1 MTMPFFV
8 LKRCIDNNFFI
19 RESPARQN
27 TAYAACQ
34 GSKKPGGITMSKT
47 HSRMTKSLSVL
58 LCTLMILSTVCFF
71 NPFPALR
78 ANAFV
83 DVNSTQSANDGYD
96 LTFNVPESIYLKPGS
111 ANLEYFLI
119 NTVKSKGASAV
130 SMAAASTDVSVSSPY
145 ATSMSLS
152 YEILPT
158 GKDVNGKA
166 VNISGSLL
174 TADGSVM
181 PGATGTNSV
190 SLNMNRNMTFSGYSD
205 ETQGTEAFI
214 RWKLVYVA
222 DGETHT
228 VYAYTTLYIPYL
240 GQSGMSA
247 HSRHNGTYANPENW
261 TYSFITGGHSVTGG
275 SASSKFVST
284 KDVNTAAKG
293 AADAV
298 FVAPLVK
305 FTGGNVGTS
314 RGDVAYPFAN
324 GGTVPWGSN
333 FYTDAFTTV
342 ANGGVAIKSNTT
354 SDDDY
359 YPCNDSDL
367 GTMRITVDTSR
378 FPNYNQV
385 PNLSAGWAQFRH
397 DWDGGDNRLYWIS
410 GIEGATA
417 SGMSQ
422 GGLDGATITTA
433 ADTSNYEGNISL
445 AKGLYVLNGTVT
457 GGDHLMV
464 FCYRNS
470 YKPYVGNQSK
480 VRTYAGVKLNVTA
493 VDKAALR
500 NSVFNAFNH
509 GYSAVMANAEV
520 EAALADASK
529 VLSDVFAAQSEVN
542 AAASKLNSAVENAKS
557 AITAYFAKHEK
568 SIVSDTYAFV
578 PETIYLTPDTTSA
591 TEFRYYINNT
601 VTFGNNSYTLTP
613 DAVSNATSGKFY
625 FKCADAVSLRVVVEG
640 ATATVNGTLKSGA
653 ADSSGALS
661 SADISDST
669 TGGLAVELSDGYA
682 EGTVTSGLLK
692 SGLAQNGTKEIQWR
706 FIYTLKDGNTRETV
720 TAYTVVYAPY
730 CQVTGS
736 TANGEHTDPNPDIK
750 ISSISWWQGIHE
762 ATATRDCS
770 SGGNKLDGKA
780 DYYPNASKFSPMLGI
795 ISMPEGNAN
804 GQEWFQ
810 TTANGIM
817 NVKSFRYSHYYAKT
831 DNAGCTVTT
840 GYEGKVTVDTSRN
853 KNLNTVP
860 NLKVGLL
867 VTRFEGVNSGEGYY
881 PYYKI
886 LKYTGTSGGEGG
898 YKSEASMGGWTGD
911 TIESHKATSV
921 KNPMDNQTYLVNP
934 TIFSLGT
941 LYSDGFNHALSSGT
955 ASEKIYYKAVVRA
968 RSDQE
973 WAANVMYNAIN
984 ITKVDKSGL
993 RSKIADVIKLA
1004 QQFDWAFGNSSVASA
1019 TSTLSGNLKTAYTV
1033 LGNPLATSAQI
1044 ASAISN
1050 LNTNA
1055 ETIKNAIVTRSNTT
1069 NYSGTAKANHYAL
1082 VKTVNSAGAVSAN
1095 PLKVAAVITDRAA
1108 TATAPVDTENY
1119 FGSDTVVIGSNKFE
1133 GFTYQ
1138 GYMTEKSF
1146 AGIGTNAP
1154 TSYYRTKPQETY
1166 LRIDET
1172 IKSEGRDNLYF
1183 YYTAPDEHLTVD
1195 LNGGVSSVEN
1205 FNCDITA
1212 SAGSTFTP
1220 AVPTKEG
1227 YTFVSW
1233 RLDGAGKLSGGTYT
1247 FGLGDGKLTA
1257 VWEPVPTQSAEL
1269 IVDPDGGTMSSDLVY
1284 ITNGA
1289 ASASGNN
1296 GNGTLTY
1303 NITEGDG
1310 AQSLNISG
1318 HYKGFTYGEA
1328 NATGERTQIIPVW
1341 VYLEAGKSYT
1351 ISWTDDNAITEFF
1364 LFKNGDLKTRTHFN
1378 PGTAGAHSFTFT
1390 AGAGW
1395 TFASDDKDA
1404 TGWYQ
1409 LRLDQNM
1416 PVAAEGQPAN
1426 EGDYN
1431 ITGLSVKSNG
1441 DARLGY
1447 RQAAETAVFISEPV
1461 RDGYKFA
1468 GWSGF
1473 VNGSISRVDPDETN
1487 VNGGYLYTFKGK
1499 ADTLV
1504 AQWTDAVYEIGFDNL
1519 FLATA
1524 WAEDKYTSASND
1536 TVGFDKDNDIITYKN
1551 NKNADDQTDTEAR
1564 RAESSYRITGL
1575 TPGKEYSLSFD
1586 FASNMTGSSANDCNT
1601 YVFAHFYDENGTQIN
1616 IKNTAI
1622 NYGDVVSG
1630 ENTYVGK
1637 YIINYTDA
1645 SGKAQTQITPS
1656 EWAGSNSRIFSGLQ
1670 MYDVTVKDGYGHSDI
1685 IFTVPEGTE
1694 SMDIAFGAQHAG
1706 QTVSFKNVQINEYDR
1721 VNPVTDYSRVQKSY
1735 GRDTSV
1741 FGELATAKKL
1751 GYDFNGW
1758 FTGKNGTG
1766 TRITASTSTA
1776 PYHTKFTV
1784 WSNWTE
1790 IEYTVTCDAAGGTL
1804 AGGTVNPTKYTINT
1818 EKITVAAAPTK
1829 QGYIFKGWKITKDTS
1844 VHSDNNWTEETVA
1857 AGREYTGR
1865 MFGDVKLTAVWE
1877 ENAAAVKVTVREQN
1891 ADGTYTDTVV
1901 INGKQLD
1908 GSVVDLANY
1917 IGAKTG
1923 FKAVVITNSGNAFA
1937 LNNGRFTVV
1946 GGQNYD
1952 ILIQRDREQY
1962 TFTVKYVMSDGSTA
1976 PAVVTK
1982 TLRFGQ
1988 SDSVTSPVVTGYTPD
2003 RTVATVDAITENTE
2017 VTVTYTLD
2025 KHNVTVHYVYENGT
2039 KAADDKT
2046 LTVEYGKT
2054 YSIDSPK
2061 ITGYTAD
2068 QAIVSGKMGTGDIT
2082 VTVKYTVNSHKLTII
2097 YKYSE
2102 NEHPETKQEY
2112 TFKYGEKY
2120 NYSVP
2125 TVEGFTASQST
2136 VDGTM
2141 GDGDVTVTVTYTIIT
2156 FTVTFKDWD
2165 GRLLKEENVKW
2176 NANATAPAAPSRDGY
2191 TFKGWD
2197 KAFSNIKAN
2206 TEVTALYDINTYTLS
2221 FDANGGSAVSDIKQA
2236 YATAVTAPSTTR
2248 TGYTFVKWTGD
2259 DGSEV
2264 PSIMPARNINFTAS
2278 WTANKYTI
2286 AFDANNGTGT
2296 TASVNATYDADAVL
2310 TANGF
2315 TRTGFSFAGWN
2326 TAKDGSGTAYADKA
2340 TVRNLASENGA
2351 KATLYAQWTANSY
2364 TVTYR
2369 VDGNE
2374 TAKQTYKYGETIK
2387 AIADPVKTG
2396 YTFMGW
2402 KETLPA
2408 AMPANDIT
2416 VDAIFEVNTYT
2427 LTYTV
2432 DGAFYKSF
2440 EVKYG
2445 EAITA
2450 TAEPAKTGYTF
2461 SGWNGVPSTMPAND
2475 VTVTGTFTVNSYK
2488 LTFMSDGKVYDEK
2501 TYDFGADITAPAA
2514 PTKTGYTFAGWDK
2527 EIPAAMPAENTVITA
2542 KWNVNKYTITFDT
2555 DGGTDIPA
2563 ITQDYGTDV
2572 TAPVNPTKTGY
2583 TFAGWTPE
2591 VPSTIPA
2598 ENITVKA
2605 QWSINSYT
2613 LTVKY
2618 VYEDGTEAENTH
2630 TESVVYGA
2638 AYSVASPEKEGF
2650 TPDTAAVSG
2659 TMPADNVTVTVTYK
2673 TNAYT
2678 ATFDADNGSEAEIR
2692 SFKYGE
2698 KVVAPAAPAKAGYT
2712 FAGWTPEI
2720 PETMPAKDLSFKA
2733 VWTANGDTKVTV
2745 NYYTEKLDGSGY
2757 DIETVVAAG
2766 TTGSEFTAEI
2776 KDINGFT
2783 FKADGSVT
2791 SGTVAAD
2798 GSLVLSVYYTR
2809 NSYTLSYTV
2818 DGKAH
2823 TSLIYKFGE
2832 TVTPAAAPEKTG
2844 YTFSGWSGVPSTMPA
2859 NDVEVSGT
2867 FTANTYYVAFDS
2879 NGGTG
2884 AVDDQQFSY
2893 GESKALTANAFE
2905 RTGYTFAGWSTVAN
2919 GVGGYNY
2926 TDGETVSNL
2935 CTANGAKYVLY
2946 AQWTANTYTVT
2957 FSKGAADA
2965 EGSMDAQTFTYDVAG
2980 RLTANAFVR
2989 NGYTFGGWT
2998 DGTNTYADGEE
3009 VKNFAAGGNVV
3020 LTAVWTANG
3029 DTTVTL
3035 VYMLEQ
3041 PDGTFDEAEKI
3052 FSKGTTDA
3060 VYTVSDAE
3068 KKAFTGFTL
3077 DETASVL
3084 SGVVTAD
3091 GALTLTL
3098 KYSRNSYSLTYTVD
3112 GAQYG
3117 EKKIYKFG
3125 EAVTAIEAPSK
3136 TGYTFSGWN
3145 GVPSAMPANDV
3156 TVTGTF
3162 TVNSYKLTFMSDGK
3176 VYDEKTYDFGADVTA
3191 PAEPMKTGYTFAG
3204 WDMEIPAKMP
3214 AENTVITAKWNVN
3227 KYTITF
3233 DTDGGTDI
3241 PAITQD
3247 YGTDVTV
3254 PAEPTKTGYK
3264 FAGWDKEIPA
3274 TMPAE
3279 NTVITAK
3286 WIPASDTSV
3295 KVEYYVESLTGEYVL
3310 KNTLVDSATTDAEYT
3325 AEIPAYDGFTF
3336 DAANSVITGIVKA
3349 DSSLVLTVRY
3359 SRNTYTLSYTVD
3371 GKAHT
3376 SLIYKFGET
3385 VTPAAAP
3392 EKTGYTFSG
3401 WQGVPETMPA
3411 NDVEASG
3418 TFTANT
3424 YYIAFDSNG
3433 GTGTMEKQRFTY
3445 DTAAKL
3451 AKNTF
3456 TKTDSV
3462 FVGWNTASDGSG
3474 YGYADEAEVGNLTSA
3489 NDVTVTL
3496 YAQYKADK
3504 NNNGIPDDE
3513 ETPWTVSYAAGEG
3526 GKLIGASS
3534 EAVLDGMKP
3543 VSVPEASAN
3552 SGYAFRFW
3560 VDGDGVKVVPSAAV
3574 IRANTEFTAVFGVD
3588 ANGNGTADEDEGK
3601 FTVTYDMNGAKLTEL
3616 VLSGLTPEDVPS
3628 KDKAN
3633 ESKPDGKCFAYW
3645 TLNGEKVEPSAETVT
3660 ADTTFVAVY
3669 TDDLN
3674 GDGIPD
3680 SEQKHYTVTYN
3691 GGEHGTLSG
3700 DTTVTVVENLAYS
3713 KAWEPAVTPDKGYM
3727 FKGWSNVPEKIT
3739 DDVVITA
3746 IYGDD
3751 KNGNGKE
3758 DGTDEDPFCTVTF
3771 IDWNGEVIKTERILN
3786 GMSAAEAAP
3795 EGLTRDFDDDNH
3807 YTFDGWD
3814 KDITVITSD
3823 TNVTAQ
3829 YTAAAHAYGE
3839 WTVTDKPTC
3848 TSFGTKERKCD
3859 CGKIETAQVEKAAHT
3874 PAEAVTENAV
3884 AATCETDGSHD
3895 EVVYCSVCGHEISRV
3910 NVVDKAAGHKAEKVA
3925 GKAATCTEPGLSDG
3939 EKCSVCGKTITEQTE
3954 TPALGHD
3961 WGAWE
3966 ETEKATCTENGEET
3980 RTCQRE
3986 GCGET
3991 ETRVTEKA
3999 AHTPAEAVTE
4009 NAVAA
4014 TCETDGSHD
4023 EVVYCSVCG
4032 HEISR
4037 VNVIDKAAGHKT
4049 EKVAGKAATC
4059 TEPGL
4064 SDGEKCSV
4072 CGKTIKEQTETPALG
4087 HDWGA
4092 WKETEKAT
4100 CTENGEETRTCQR
4113 EGCGETE
4120 TRVTEKAAHTPAEA
4134 VTENAVAATCETD
4147 GSHDEVVY
4155 CSVCGH
4161 EISRVNV
4168 VDKAA
4173 GHKAEKV
4180 AGKAATCTEPGLSD
4194 GEKCSVCGK
4203 TITEQ
4208 TEIPAL
4214 GHDWGEWKVTVKP
4227 TYTSTGVAKRECARC
4242 GVTEEKELPPYVHGD
4257 DYLEIVAP
4265 AVIRAGSIADIKAV
4279 RMPEEV
4285 IESDAVWTTGDA
4297 SVISVVGGKLYAVG
4311 EGTVTLTATTADGK
4325 LTAEKTVTVVEVD
4338 MDNARI
4344 IKFVNMRKMDYTV
4357 AGFYKIYNDG
4367 SIYWSRESECP
4378 FTVYTYTT
4386 FNYPDYIV
4394 YLDGKAVQADE
4405 NGVYH
4410 IPAGTKNVIVT
4421 MAGAVDETPTQPD
4434 GDGSG
4439 SGTGTKVSFWEMILR
4454 FFRKLFSIFKKK

>member
-1 MTMPFFV
+1 MTMPIFV

-78 ANAFV
+78 ANATV
-83 DVNSTQSANDGYD
+83 DVTKTLSAKESNDV
-96 LTFNVPESIYLKPGS
+96 TFNVPESIYLKPGS
-111 ANLEYFLI
+111 SNFEFFLAN
-119 NTVKSKGASAV
+119 NVSSKGAAVIASATSSVTV
-130 SMAAASTDVSVSSPY
+130 SASSPY
-145 ATSMSLS
+145 AENMKLS
-152 YEILPT
+152 YTIEST
-158 GKDVNGKA
+158 GKKA
-166 VNISGSLL
+166 DGNSVAISGKIQKNG
-174 TADGSVM
+174 ADI
-181 PGATGTNSV
+181 ATVESTSAV
-190 SLNMNRNMTFSGYSD
+190 SLALDSSNTFSGYSD
-205 ETQGTEAFI
+205 ALQGSEAFI
-214 RWKLVYVA
+214 KWALTYTVKGTA
-222 DGETHT
+222 HT
-228 VYAYTTLYIPYL
+228 IYAYTSIYIPYL
-240 GQSGMSA
+240 GQAGMSA
-247 HSRHNGTYANPENW
+247 HARHNGTYANPENW

-275 SASSKFVST
+275 AASSKFLSN
-284 KDVNTAAKG
+284 KAVNKEAKG
-293 AADAV
+293 ASDAV
-298 FVAPLVK
+298 FVAPLVM
-305 FTGGNVGTS
+305 FTGGNAGKS
-314 RGDVAYPFAN
+314 RENVEYPFSN
-324 GGTVPWGSN
+324 GGTVPWGSS
-333 FYTDAFTTV
+333 FYADAFTAK
-342 ANGGVAIKSNTT
+342 ANGGVALKTQTDGKTN
-354 SDDDY
+354 Y
-359 YPCNDSDL
+359 NPYADSDL
-367 GTMRITVDTSR
+367 GSMKITVDTSR
-378 FPNYNQV
+378 FANYNQI

-397 DWDGGDNRLYWIS
+397 DWDGGASRLMWIS
-410 GIEGATA
+410 GVNGTSA
-417 SGMSQ
+417 SGVSES
-422 GGLDGATITTA
+422 GLTGAAITTN
-433 ADTSNYEGNISL
+433 ADTSKYEGYVSL
-445 AKGLYVLNGTVT
+445 AKGLYALNGAVT
-457 GGDHLMV
+457 AGDHLMV
-464 FCYRNS
+464 FGYRNAYS
-470 YKPYVGNQSK
+470 PYVGNDSIT
-480 VRTYAGVKLNVTA
+480 RTFAGVKLNVA
-493 VDKAALR
+493 VTNKTALR
-500 NSVFNAFNH
+500 DTVFSTLYR
-509 GYSAVMANAEV
+509 GYSKDMSATYGSEFENAMSN
-520 EAALADASK
+520 ASK
-529 VLSDVFAAQSEVN
+529 VLADQFATASDVSN
-542 AAASKLNSAVENAKS
+542 ATDKLNTVLQNCREEMTVSLNEGRTSVNIYAV
-557 AITAYFAKHEK
+557 
-568 SIVSDTYAFV
+568 V
-578 PETIYLTPDTTSA
+578 PETIYLKPNASSMTSF
-591 TEFRYYINNT
+591 EYYLNNT
-601 VTFGNNSYTLTP
+601 LSNGIITP
-613 DAVSNATSGKFY
+613 VSSTPATTGSFLFECKAATKVRIIVSNS
-625 FKCADAVSLRVVVEG
+625 DVSSFNV
-640 ATATVNGTLKSGA
+640 TVNGTSVNLAGS
-653 ADSSGALS
+653 LS
-661 SADISDST
+661 SAT
-669 TGGLAVELSDGYA
+669 AGQEFVLSDGRIT
-682 EGTVTSGLLK
+682 GTIIGGTMK
-692 SGLAQNGTKEIQWR
+692 SAVAQSKTKSIEWK
-706 FIYTLKDGNTRETV
+706 FIYTLEDGTTSEYIST
-720 TAYTVVYAPY
+720 YTVAYAPY
-730 CQVTGS
+730 LTPIAAGAQTRNRKWSGKTYTRAASVLWVTGIQS
-736 TANGEHTDPNPDIK
+736 INDGTAYNMTQYTASSKIGTRIGTALVGVSCDTSSDTNVDKNPDYVSDSGIAAYSYENEGDGTTSGRSRNATSPYGYLLYDSSRFKNLNQIPDFK
-750 ISSISWWQGIHE
+750 IGFSVIHSSGAVAGNWNVY
-762 ATATRDCS
+762 DCS
-770 SGGNKLDGKA
+770 SDGVA
-780 DYYPNASKFSPMLGI
+780 A
-795 ISMPEGNAN
+795 
-804 GQEWFQ
+804 
-810 TTANGIM
+810 
-817 NVKSFRYSHYYAKT
+817 
-831 DNAGCTVTT
+831 T
-840 GYEGKVTVDTSRN
+840 GR
-853 KNLNTVP
+853 
-860 NLKVGLL
+860 
-867 VTRFEGVNSGEGYY
+867 
-881 PYYKI
+881 
-886 LKYTGTSGGEGG
+886 GEGG
-898 YKSEASMGGWTGD
+898 SSGF
-911 TIESHKATSV
+911 SV
-921 KNPMDNQTYLVNP
+921 
-934 TIFSLGT
+934 LGT
-941 LYSDGFNHALSSGT
+941 ILYGQSFDSGNYKYST
-955 ASEKIYYKAVVRA
+955 TESYYNKGIKVNNQAWD
-968 RSDQE
+968 RS
-973 WAANVMYNAIN
+973 I
-984 ITKVDKSGL
+984 SGL
-993 RSKIADVIKLA
+993 TSRSTVSVRGIYVNTADNGVGNHRTPSITQCNVILDPVNKTDLREA
-1004 QQFDWAFGNSSVASA
+1004 VQNALKPGYQDDWMKSFNSSTYAQ
-1019 TSTLSGNLKTAYTV
+1019 LLKAACET
-1033 LGNPLATSAQI
+1033 LGNPTATQNDVNSATN
-1044 ASAISN
+1044 N
-1050 LNTNA
+1050 LNGVARDDNRIS
-1055 ETIKNAIVTRSNTT
+1055 E
-1069 NYSGTAKANHYAL
+1069 TAKATHRAL
-1082 VKTVNSAGAVSAN
+1082 VKTVSVNGTVSGYNKVADIYLDKAATVKATNESKTYEGSDNVMISAN
-1095 PLKVAAVITDRAA
+1095 DFAGYTYKGYKRSGA
-1108 TATAPVDTENY
+1108 TVFPNGSYDSTNRRELYLRVGKSLQSSGKDNLVFFYEAPDANLSIDLDGGVYPVDKLNTE
-1119 FGSDTVVIGSNKFE
+1119 
-1133 GFTYQ
+1133 
-1138 GYMTEKSF
+1138 
-1146 AGIGTNAP
+1146 
-1154 TSYYRTKPQETY
+1154 
-1166 LRIDET
+1166 
-1172 IKSEGRDNLYF
+1172 
-1183 YYTAPDEHLTVD
+1183 
-1195 LNGGVSSVEN
+1195 
-1205 FNCDITA
+1205 ITA
-1212 SAGSTFTP
+1212 STGSTFT
-1220 AVPTKEG
+1220 VQNPTKEG

-1233 RLDGAGKLSGGTYT
+1233 KLDGAGKLSGGTYT

-1296 GNGTLTY
+1296 GNSTLTY

-1341 VYLEAGKSYT
+1341 VYLEADKSYT

-1468 GWSGF
+1468 GWSGL

-1504 AQWTDAVYEIGFDNL
+1504 AQWADAVYEIGFDNL

-1601 YVFAHFYDENGTQIN
+1601 YVFAHFCDENGTQIN

-1766 TRITASTSTA
+1766 SRITASTSTA

-1804 AGGTVNPTKYTINT
+1804 ADGTVNPTKYTINT

-1844 VHSDNNWTEETVA
+1844 AHSDNNWTEETVA

-1865 MFGDVKLTAVWE
+1865 MYGDVKLTAVWE

-1923 FKAVVITNSGNAFA
+1923 FKAVVITNSGKAFA

-1976 PAVVTK
+1976 PAAVTK

-2054 YSIDSPK
+2054 YSIESPK

-2165 GRLLKEENVKW
+2165 GSLLKEESVKW
-2176 NANATAPAAPSRDGY
+2176 NANATAPADPSRDGY

-2408 AMPANDIT
+2408 AMPAND
-2416 VDAIFEVNTYT
+2416 
-2427 LTYTV
+2427 
-2432 DGAFYKSF
+2432 
-2440 EVKYG
+2440 
-2445 EAITA
+2445 
-2450 TAEPAKTGYTF
+2450 
-2461 SGWNGVPSTMPAND
+2461 

-2501 TYDFGADITAPAA
+2501 TYDFGADVTAPAA

-2542 KWNVNKYTITFDT
+2542 KWNVNKYTVTFDT

-2650 TPDTAAVSG
+2650 TPDAAAVSG

-2720 PETMPAKDLSFKA
+2720 PETMPAKDLFFKA
-2733 VWTANGDTKVTV
+2733 VWTANGDTNVTV

-2757 DIETVVAAG
+2757 DIKTVVAAG

-2776 KDINGFT
+2776 KDITGFT

-2823 TSLIYKFGE
+2823 TSLTYKFGE
-2832 TVTPAAAPEKTG
+2832 TVTAAAAPEKLG

-2859 NDVEVSGT
+2859 NDVEASGT

-2965 EGSMDAQTFTYDVAG
+2965 EGGMDTQTFTYDVAG

-2989 NGYTFGGWT
+2989 DGYTFGGWT
-2998 DGTNTYADGEE
+2998 DGTRTYADGEE
-3009 VKNFAAGGNVV
+3009 VKNLAAGGNVV

-3029 DTTVTL
+3029 DTAVTL

-3041 PDGTFDEAEKI
+3041 PDGTFDEAEKV

-3145 GVPSAMPANDV
+3145 GVPSTMPANDV

-3191 PAEPMKTGYTFAG
+3191 PAEPTKTGYTFAG
-3204 WDMEIPAKMP
+3204 WDKDIPAAMPAENTVITAKWNVNKYTITFDTDGGTDIPAITQDYGTDITAPAEPTKTGYTFAGWDKKIPAAMP

-3247 YGTDVTV
+3247 YGTDVTA

-3264 FAGWDKEIPA
+3264 FAGWDKDIPA

-3310 KNTLVDSATTDAEYT
+3310 KNTLVDGATTDAEYT

-3376 SLIYKFGET
+3376 SLTYKFGET

-3513 ETPWTVSYAAGEG
+3513 ETPWTVTYAAGEG

-3961 WGAWE
+3961 WG
-3966 ETEKATCTENGEET
+3966 
-3980 RTCQRE
+3980 
-3986 GCGET
+3986 
-3991 ETRVTEKA
+3991 
-3999 AHTPAEAVTE
+3999 
-4009 NAVAA
+4009 
-4014 TCETDGSHD
+4014 
-4023 EVVYCSVCG
+4023 
-4032 HEISR
+4032 
-4037 VNVIDKAAGHKT
+4037 
-4049 EKVAGKAATC
+4049 
-4059 TEPGL
+4059 
-4064 SDGEKCSV
+4064 
-4072 CGKTIKEQTETPALG
+4072 
-4087 HDWGA
+4087 
-4092 WKETEKAT
+4092 
-4100 CTENGEETRTCQR
+4100 
-4113 EGCGETE
+4113 
-4120 TRVTEKAAHTPAEA
+4120 
-4134 VTENAVAATCETD
+4134 
-4147 GSHDEVVY
+4147 
-4155 CSVCGH
+4155 
-4161 EISRVNV
+4161 
-4168 VDKAA
+4168 
-4173 GHKAEKV
+4173 
-4180 AGKAATCTEPGLSD
+4180 
-4194 GEKCSVCGK
+4194 
-4203 TITEQ
+4203 
-4208 TEIPAL
+4208 
-4214 GHDWGEWKVTVKP
+4214 EWKVTVKP
-4227 TYTSTGVAKRECARC
+4227 TYTSTGEAMRECARC
-4242 GVTEEKELPPYVHGD
+4242 GATEEKELPPYVHGD

>member
-1 MTMPFFV
+1 MTMPIFV

-78 ANAFV
+78 ANATV
-83 DVNSTQSANDGYD
+83 DVTKTLSAKESNDV
-96 LTFNVPESIYLKPGS
+96 TFNVPESIYLKPGS
-111 ANLEYFLI
+111 SNFEFFLAN
-119 NTVKSKGASAV
+119 NVSSKGAAVIASATSSVTV
-130 SMAAASTDVSVSSPY
+130 SASSPY
-145 ATSMSLS
+145 AENMKLSYTIESTGKKADGNSVAISGKIQKNGADIATVESTSAVSLS
-152 YEILPT
+152 L
-158 GKDVNGKA
+158 DSSN
-166 VNISGSLL
+166 
-174 TADGSVM
+174 
-181 PGATGTNSV
+181 
-190 SLNMNRNMTFSGYSD
+190 TFSGYSD
-205 ETQGTEAFI
+205 ALQGSEAFI
-214 RWKLVYVA
+214 KWALTYTVKGTA
-222 DGETHT
+222 HT
-228 VYAYTTLYIPYL
+228 IYAYTSIYIPYL
-240 GQSGMSA
+240 GQAGMSA
-247 HSRHNGTYANPENW
+247 HARHNGTYANPENW

-275 SASSKFVST
+275 AASSKFLSN
-284 KDVNTAAKG
+284 KAVNKEAKG
-293 AADAV
+293 ASDAV
-298 FVAPLVK
+298 FVAPLVM
-305 FTGGNVGTS
+305 FTGGNAGKS
-314 RGDVAYPFAN
+314 RENVEYPFSN
-324 GGTVPWGSN
+324 GGTVPWGSS
-333 FYTDAFTTV
+333 FYADAFTAK
-342 ANGGVAIKSNTT
+342 ANGGVALKTQTDGKTN
-354 SDDDY
+354 Y
-359 YPCNDSDL
+359 NPYADSDL
-367 GTMRITVDTSR
+367 GSMKITVDTSR
-378 FPNYNQV
+378 FANYNQI

-397 DWDGGDNRLYWIS
+397 DWDGGASRLMWIS
-410 GIEGATA
+410 GVNGTSA
-417 SGMSQ
+417 SGVSES
-422 GGLDGATITTA
+422 GLTGAAITTN
-433 ADTSNYEGNISL
+433 ADTSKYEGYVSL
-445 AKGLYVLNGTVT
+445 AKGLYALNGAVT
-457 GGDHLMV
+457 AGDHLMV
-464 FCYRNS
+464 FGYRNAYS
-470 YKPYVGNQSK
+470 PYVGNDSIT
-480 VRTYAGVKLNVTA
+480 RTFAGVKLNVA
-493 VDKAALR
+493 VTNKTALR
-500 NSVFNAFNH
+500 DTVFSTLYR
-509 GYSAVMANAEV
+509 GYSKDMSATYGSEFENAMSN
-520 EAALADASK
+520 ASK
-529 VLSDVFAAQSEVN
+529 VLADQFATASDVSN
-542 AAASKLNSAVENAKS
+542 ATDKLNTVLQNCREEMTVSLNEGRTSVNIYAV
-557 AITAYFAKHEK
+557 
-568 SIVSDTYAFV
+568 V
-578 PETIYLTPDTTSA
+578 PETIYLKPNASSMTSF
-591 TEFRYYINNT
+591 EYYLNNT
-601 VTFGNNSYTLTP
+601 LSNGIITP
-613 DAVSNATSGKFY
+613 VSSTPATTGSFLFECKAATKVRIIVSNS
-625 FKCADAVSLRVVVEG
+625 DVSSFNV
-640 ATATVNGTLKSGA
+640 TVNGTSVNLAGS
-653 ADSSGALS
+653 LS
-661 SADISDST
+661 SAT
-669 TGGLAVELSDGYA
+669 AGQEFVLSDGRIT
-682 EGTVTSGLLK
+682 GTIIGGTMK
-692 SGLAQNGTKEIQWR
+692 SAVAQSKTKSIEWK
-706 FIYTLKDGNTRETV
+706 FIYTLEDGTTSEYIST
-720 TAYTVVYAPY
+720 YTVAYAPY
-730 CQVTGS
+730 LTPIAAGAQTRNRKWSGKTYTRAASVLWVTGIQS
-736 TANGEHTDPNPDIK
+736 INDGTAYNMTQYTASSKIGTRIGTALVGVSCDTSSDTNVDKNPDYVSDSGIAAYSYENEGDGTTSGRSRNATSPYGYLLYDSSRFKNLNQIPDFK
-750 ISSISWWQGIHE
+750 IGFSVIHSSGAVAGNWNVY
-762 ATATRDCS
+762 DCS
-770 SGGNKLDGKA
+770 SDGVA
-780 DYYPNASKFSPMLGI
+780 A
-795 ISMPEGNAN
+795 
-804 GQEWFQ
+804 
-810 TTANGIM
+810 
-817 NVKSFRYSHYYAKT
+817 
-831 DNAGCTVTT
+831 T
-840 GYEGKVTVDTSRN
+840 GR
-853 KNLNTVP
+853 
-860 NLKVGLL
+860 
-867 VTRFEGVNSGEGYY
+867 
-881 PYYKI
+881 
-886 LKYTGTSGGEGG
+886 GEGG
-898 YKSEASMGGWTGD
+898 SSGF
-911 TIESHKATSV
+911 SV
-921 KNPMDNQTYLVNP
+921 
-934 TIFSLGT
+934 LGT
-941 LYSDGFNHALSSGT
+941 ILYGQSFDSGNYKYST
-955 ASEKIYYKAVVRA
+955 TESYYNKGIKVNNQAWD
-968 RSDQE
+968 RS
-973 WAANVMYNAIN
+973 I
-984 ITKVDKSGL
+984 SGL
-993 RSKIADVIKLA
+993 TSRSTVSVRGIYVNTADNGVGNHRTPSITQCNVILDPVNKTDLREA
-1004 QQFDWAFGNSSVASA
+1004 VQNALKPGYQDDWMKSFNSSTYAQ
-1019 TSTLSGNLKTAYTV
+1019 LLKAACET
-1033 LGNPLATSAQI
+1033 LGNPTATQNDVNSATN
-1044 ASAISN
+1044 N
-1050 LNTNA
+1050 LNVVARDDNRIS
-1055 ETIKNAIVTRSNTT
+1055 E
-1069 NYSGTAKANHYAL
+1069 TAKATHRAL
-1082 VKTVNSAGAVSAN
+1082 VKTVSAN
-1095 PLKVAAVITDRAA
+1095 GTVSGYNKVADIYLDKAA
-1108 TATAPVDTENY
+1108 SVKATNESKTYEGSDNVMISANDFAGYTYKGYKRSGATVFPNGSYDSTNRRELYLRVGKSLQSSGKDSLVFFYEAPDANLSIDLDGGVYPVDKLNTE
-1119 FGSDTVVIGSNKFE
+1119 
-1133 GFTYQ
+1133 
-1138 GYMTEKSF
+1138 
-1146 AGIGTNAP
+1146 
-1154 TSYYRTKPQETY
+1154 
-1166 LRIDET
+1166 
-1172 IKSEGRDNLYF
+1172 
-1183 YYTAPDEHLTVD
+1183 
-1195 LNGGVSSVEN
+1195 
-1205 FNCDITA
+1205 ITA
-1212 SAGSTFTP
+1212 STGSTFT
-1220 AVPTKEG
+1220 VQNPTKEG
-1227 YTFVSW
+1227 YMFVSW
-1233 RLDGAGKLSGGTYT
+1233 KLDGAGKLSGGTYT

-1296 GNGTLTY
+1296 GNSTLTY

-1390 AGAGW
+1390 AGDDW

-1468 GWSGF
+1468 GWSGL

-1504 AQWTDAVYEIGFDNL
+1504 AQWADAVYEIGFDNL

-1575 TPGKEYSLSFD
+1575 TPGKEYSLSVD

-1721 VNPVTDYSRVQKSY
+1721 VNPVTDYSRFQKSY

-1766 TRITASTSTA
+1766 SRITASTSTA
-1776 PYHTKFTV
+1776 PFHTKFTV

-1790 IEYTVTCDAAGGTL
+1790 IEYTVICDAAGGTL
-1804 AGGTVNPTKYTINT
+1804 AGGTVNQTKYTINT

-1865 MFGDVKLTAVWE
+1865 MYGDVKLTAVWE

-1901 INGKQLD
+1901 INGNRLD

-1923 FKAVVITNSGNAFA
+1923 FKAVVITNSGKAFA
-1937 LNNGRFTVV
+1937 LNNGRFTIV

-1976 PAVVTK
+1976 PAAVTK

-1988 SDSVTSPVVTGYTPD
+1988 SGSVTSPVVTGYTPD
-2003 RTVATVDAITENTE
+2003 RTVATVDAITESTE

-2082 VTVKYTVNSHKLTII
+2082 VTVKYTVNSHKLTVI

-2176 NANATAPAAPSRDGY
+2176 NANATAPADPSRDGY

-2501 TYDFGADITAPAA
+2501 TYDFGADITAPAE

-2527 EIPAAMPAENTVITA
+2527 EIPATMPAENTVITA

-2563 ITQDYGTDV
+2563 ITQDYCTDV

-2698 KVVAPAAPAKAGYT
+2698 KVVAPAAPAKEGYT

-2776 KDINGFT
+2776 KDITGFT

-2823 TSLIYKFGE
+2823 TSLIYKVGE
-2832 TVTPAAAPEKTG
+2832 TVTAAAAPEKPG
-2844 YTFSGWSGVPSTMPA
+2844 YTFSGWQGVPETMPA

-2980 RLTANAFVR
+2980 KLTANAFVR

-3009 VKNFAAGGNVV
+3009 VKNLAAGGNVV

-3145 GVPSAMPANDV
+3145 GVPSTMPANDV

-3191 PAEPMKTGYTFAG
+3191 
-3204 WDMEIPAKMP
+3204 
-3214 AENTVITAKWNVN
+3214 
-3227 KYTITF
+3227 
-3233 DTDGGTDI
+3233 
-3241 PAITQD
+3241 
-3247 YGTDVTV
+3247 

-3310 KNTLVDSATTDAEYT
+3310 KNTLVDGATTDAEYT

-3376 SLIYKFGET
+3376 SLTYKFGET

-3462 FVGWNTASDGSG
+3462 FVGWNTASDGGG

-3504 NNNGIPDDE
+3504 NNNGIPDEE
-3513 ETPWTVSYAAGEG
+3513 ETPWTVTYAAGEG

-3588 ANGNGTADEDEGK
+3588 ANGNGSADEDEGK

-3628 KDKAN
+3628 RDKAN

-3910 NVVDKAAGHKAEKVA
+3910 NVVDKAAGHKAEKVE
-3925 GKAATCTEPGLSDG
+3925 GKAATCTEPGLTDG

-3966 ETEKATCTENGEET
+3966 ETEKATCTENGKET

-4009 NAVAA
+4009 NTVAA

-4037 VNVIDKAAGHKT
+4037 VNVIDKAAGHKA
-4049 EKVAGKAATC
+4049 EKVEGKAATC

-4064 SDGEKCSV
+4064 
-4072 CGKTIKEQTETPALG
+4072 T
-4087 HDWGA
+4087 
-4092 WKETEKAT
+4092 
-4100 CTENGEETRTCQR
+4100 
-4113 EGCGETE
+4113 
-4120 TRVTEKAAHTPAEA
+4120 
-4134 VTENAVAATCETD
+4134 
-4147 GSHDEVVY
+4147 
-4155 CSVCGH
+4155 
-4161 EISRVNV
+4161 
-4168 VDKAA
+4168 
-4173 GHKAEKV
+4173 
-4180 AGKAATCTEPGLSD
+4180 D

-4208 TEIPAL
+4208 TETPAL

-4227 TYTSTGVAKRECARC
+4227 TYTSTGEAKRECARC
-4242 GVTEEKELPPYVHGD
+4242 GATEEKELPPYVHGD

-4367 SIYWSRESECP
+4367 AIYWSRESECP

-4421 MAGAVDETPTQPD
+4421 MAGAVTETPTQPD

>member
-1 MTMPFFV
+1 MTMPIFV

-706 FIYTLKDGNTRETV
+706 FIYTLKDGNTREAV

-736 TANGEHTDPNPDIK
+736 TANGEHTDPSPDIK

-867 VTRFEGVNSGEGYY
+867 VTRFEGVKSGEGYY

-1220 AVPTKEG
+1220 AVPTREG
-1227 YTFVSW
+1227 YAFVSW
-1233 RLDGAGKLSGGTYT
+1233 KLDGAGKLSGGTYT

-1289 ASASGNN
+1289 ASASGSN

-1390 AGAGW
+1390 AGPGW

-1468 GWSGF
+1468 GWSGL

-1504 AQWTDAVYEIGFDNL
+1504 AQWADAVYEIGFDNL

-1601 YVFAHFYDENGTQIN
+1601 YVFAHFCDENGTQIN

-1766 TRITASTSTA
+1766 SRITASTSTA

-1804 AGGTVNPTKYTINT
+1804 ADGTVNPAKYTINT

-1844 VHSDNNWTEETVA
+1844 AHSDNNWTEETVA

-1865 MFGDVKLTAVWE
+1865 MYGDVKLTAVWE

-1923 FKAVVITNSGNAFA
+1923 FKAVVITNSGKAFA

-1976 PAVVTK
+1976 PAAVTK

-2054 YSIDSPK
+2054 YSIESPK

-2125 TVEGFTASQST
+2125 PVEGFTASQST

-2165 GRLLKEENVKW
+2165 GRLLKEESVKW

-2259 DGSEV
+2259 DGSEI

-2296 TASVNATYDADAVL
+2296 TVSVNATYDADAVL

-2326 TAKDGSGTAYADKA
+2326 TAKDGSGTAYADNA

-2501 TYDFGADITAPAA
+2501 TYDFGADVTAPAA

-2542 KWNVNKYTITFDT
+2542 KWNVNKYTVTFDT

-2591 VPSTIPA
+2591 LPSTIPA

-2650 TPDTAAVSG
+2650 TPDAAAVSG

-2733 VWTANGDTKVTV
+2733 VWTANGDTNVTV

-2766 TTGSEFTAEI
+2766 TTGNEFTAEI
-2776 KDINGFT
+2776 KDITGFT

-2823 TSLIYKFGE
+2823 TSLTYKFGE
-2832 TVTPAAAPEKTG
+2832 TVTPAAAPSKTG
-2844 YTFSGWSGVPSTMPA
+2844 FTFSGWSGVPSTMPA
-2859 NDVEVSGT
+2859 NDVEASGT

-2884 AVDDQQFSY
+2884 AVDDQRFSY
-2893 GESKALTANAFE
+2893 GESKALTANTFE

-2965 EGSMDAQTFTYDVAG
+2965 EGGMDAQTFTYDVAG

-2989 NGYTFGGWT
+2989 DGYTFGGWT
-2998 DGTNTYADGEE
+2998 DGTRTYADGEE
-3009 VKNFAAGGNVV
+3009 VKNLAAGGNVV

-3029 DTTVTL
+3029 DTAVTL

-3041 PDGTFDEAEKI
+3041 PDGTFDEAEKV

-3136 TGYTFSGWN
+3136 TGYSFSGWN
-3145 GVPSAMPANDV
+3145 GVPSTMPANDV
-3156 TVTGTF
+3156 TVTSTF

-3191 PAEPMKTGYTFAG
+3191 PAEPTKTGYT
-3204 WDMEIPAKMP
+3204 
-3214 AENTVITAKWNVN
+3214 
-3227 KYTITF
+3227 
-3233 DTDGGTDI
+3233 
-3241 PAITQD
+3241 
-3247 YGTDVTV
+3247 
-3254 PAEPTKTGYK
+3254 

-3310 KNTLVDSATTDAEYT
+3310 KNTLVDGATTDAEYT

-3376 SLIYKFGET
+3376 SLTYKFGET

-3504 NNNGIPDDE
+3504 NNNDIPDDE
-3513 ETPWTVSYAAGEG
+3513 ETPWTVTYAAGEG

-3543 VSVPEASAN
+3543 VAVPEASAN

-3795 EGLTRDFDDDNH
+3795 EGFTRDFDDDNH

-3884 AATCETDGSHD
+3884 AAACETDGSHD

-3910 NVVDKAAGHKAEKVA
+3910 NVVDKAAGHKAEKVE
-3925 GKAATCTEPGLSDG
+3925 GKAATCTEPGLTNG

-3961 WGAWE
+3961 WG
-3966 ETEKATCTENGEET
+3966 
-3980 RTCQRE
+3980 
-3986 GCGET
+3986 
-3991 ETRVTEKA
+3991 
-3999 AHTPAEAVTE
+3999 
-4009 NAVAA
+4009 
-4014 TCETDGSHD
+4014 
-4023 EVVYCSVCG
+4023 
-4032 HEISR
+4032 
-4037 VNVIDKAAGHKT
+4037 
-4049 EKVAGKAATC
+4049 
-4059 TEPGL
+4059 
-4064 SDGEKCSV
+4064 
-4072 CGKTIKEQTETPALG
+4072 
-4087 HDWGA
+4087 
-4092 WKETEKAT
+4092 
-4100 CTENGEETRTCQR
+4100 
-4113 EGCGETE
+4113 
-4120 TRVTEKAAHTPAEA
+4120 
-4134 VTENAVAATCETD
+4134 
-4147 GSHDEVVY
+4147 
-4155 CSVCGH
+4155 
-4161 EISRVNV
+4161 
-4168 VDKAA
+4168 
-4173 GHKAEKV
+4173 
-4180 AGKAATCTEPGLSD
+4180 
-4194 GEKCSVCGK
+4194 
-4203 TITEQ
+4203 
-4208 TEIPAL
+4208 
-4214 GHDWGEWKVTVKP
+4214 EWKVTVKP
-4227 TYTSTGVAKRECARC
+4227 TYTSTGEAKRECARC
-4242 GVTEEKELPPYVHGD
+4242 GATEEKELPPYVHGD

-4285 IESDAVWTTGDA
+4285 IESDAVWTTGDS

-4344 IKFVNMRKMDYTV
+4344 IKFVNIRKMDYTV

-4367 SIYWSRESECP
+4367 AIYWSRESECP

-4421 MAGAVDETPTQPD
+4421 MAGAVTETPTQPD

>member
-1 MTMPFFV
+1 
-8 LKRCIDNNFFI
+8 
-19 RESPARQN
+19 
-27 TAYAACQ
+27 
-34 GSKKPGGITMSKT
+34 MSKT

-58 LCTLMILSTVCFF
+58 LCALMVLSTVCFF

-78 ANAFV
+78 ANATV
-83 DVNSTQSANDGYD
+83 DVTPTVTPSPSYD
-96 LTFNVPESIYLKPGS
+96 MTVNIPESIYLKPGS
-111 ANLEYFLI
+111 ANFQYFLT
-119 NTVKSKGASAV
+119 NTKSGNTANANSTAV
-130 SMAAASTDVSVSSPY
+130 SSMSVYVSCPY
-145 ATSMSLS
+145 ASNISLS
-152 YEILPT
+152 YEFDYSKT
-158 GKDVNGKA
+158 KTVTSEDGTQSAKA
-166 VNISGSLL
+166 TSGLALNVGGSTL
-174 TADGSVM
+174 TAKS
-181 PGATGTNSV
+181 ASGT
-190 SLNMNRNMTFSGYSD
+190 SLSFKLGTSD
-205 ETQGTEAFI
+205 SLVGWTAEMDGTEYFI
-214 RWKLVYVA
+214 KWTLSYNVGGQLYTTYYYTTVYV
-222 DGETHT
+222 
-228 VYAYTTLYIPYL
+228 PYL
-240 GQSGMSA
+240 GQAGMSA
-247 HSRHNGTYANPENW
+247 HARHSGTYANPENW

-275 SASSKFVST
+275 AASSKFLSN
-284 KDVNTAAKG
+284 KAVNKEAKG
-293 AADAV
+293 ASDAV
-298 FVAPLVK
+298 FVAPLVM
-305 FTGGNVGTS
+305 FTGGNAGKS
-314 RGDVAYPFAN
+314 RENVEYPFSN

-333 FYTDAFTTV
+333 FYADAFTAK
-342 ANGGVAIKSNTT
+342 ANGGVALKTQTDGKTN
-354 SDDDY
+354 Y
-359 YPCNDSDL
+359 NPYADSDL
-367 GTMRITVDTSR
+367 GSMKITVDTSR
-378 FPNYNQV
+378 FVNYNQI

-397 DWDGGDNRLYWIS
+397 DWDGGASRLMWIS
-410 GIEGATA
+410 GVNGTSVSGVSESGLSGAA
-417 SGMSQ
+417 
-422 GGLDGATITTA
+422 ITTN
-433 ADTSNYEGNISL
+433 ADTSKYEGYVSL
-445 AKGLYVLNGTVT
+445 AKGLYAFNGAVT
-457 GGDHLMV
+457 AGDHLMV
-464 FCYRNS
+464 FGYRNAYS
-470 YKPYVGNQSK
+470 PYVGNDSIT
-480 VRTYAGVKLNVTA
+480 RTFAGVKLNVAKTDKSALRSALFNVYIHGYAGEMAGSYGTALRTA
-493 VDKAALR
+493 V
-500 NSVFNAFNH
+500 NNA
-509 GYSAVMANAEV
+509 SAV
-520 EAALADASK
+520 LADQFATASEIT
-529 VLSDVFAAQSEVN
+529 SATNAVN
-542 AAASKLNSAVENAKS
+542 AALSDA
-557 AITAYFAKHEK
+557 AIEAFTKAIQGNRETADIFVA
-568 SIVSDTYAFV
+568 V
-578 PETIYLTPDTTSA
+578 PETIYLTPAESNMTKFQCFANNILNEDGTVTAENGTSA
-591 TEFRYYINNT
+591 T
-601 VTFGNNSYTLTP
+601 
-613 DAVSNATSGKFY
+613 GKFT
-625 FKCADAVSLRVVVEG
+625 FKCADITNLRVVVDNDVVKTLN
-640 ATATVNGTLKSGA
+640 ATAWTGSESQTLSLVATKTDGDRSE
-653 ADSSGALS
+653 
-661 SADISDST
+661 
-669 TGGLAVELSDGYA
+669 GGIYFDNVEN
-682 EGTVTSGLLK
+682 GTVTGTINLDGELK
-692 SGLAQNGTKEIQWR
+692 EALGEGQTKTITWR
-706 FIYTLKDGNTRETV
+706 FIYTLSDGNVNECV
-720 TAYTVVYAPY
+720 TAYTVVYAPL
-730 CQVTGS
+730 TTLNS
-736 TANGEHTDPNPDIK
+736 TAAGTAEGSNKGNYTVAVTAWIT
-750 ISSISWWQGIHE
+750 GIHGIKANKSGTDTDGE
-762 ATATRDCS
+762 GGAADPPLTDSTVS
-770 SGGNKLDGKA
+770 TLGNGSGKHGNNMPLKSGGTGANYFYRSDGGA
-780 DYYPNASKFSPMLGI
+780 DCWGGIASLFI
-795 ISMPEGNAN
+795 
-804 GQEWFQ
+804 
-810 TTANGIM
+810 
-817 NVKSFRYSHYYAKT
+817 
-831 DNAGCTVTT
+831 
-840 GYEGKVTVDTSRN
+840 DTSRFAN
-853 KNLNTVP
+853 YNQIPNFLVGADINSKGSGGSVKGESFASVYSFGATRNGAGADSMEGTDIKKLGEGALTAGARYSAVPTGSVSVANTV
-860 NLKVGLL
+860 LSVGAHEYF
-867 VTRFEGVNSGEGYY
+867 RRGSHSGRTARAWAYCE
-881 PYYKI
+881 I
-886 LKYTGTSGGEGG
+886 TYTD
-898 YKSEASMGGWTGD
+898 K
-911 TIESHKATSV
+911 
-921 KNPMDNQTYLVNP
+921 QTLRDKL
-934 TIFSLGT
+934 T
-941 LYSDGFNHALSSGT
+941 
-955 ASEKIYYKAVVRA
+955 E
-968 RSDQE
+968 
-973 WAANVMYNAIN
+973 VMKEYIQ
-984 ITKVDKSGL
+984 D
-993 RSKIADVIKLA
+993 
-1004 QQFDWAFGNSSVASA
+1004 DWAFDAS
-1019 TSTLSGNLKTAYTV
+1019 LSNERTAYVNAIKNAYEV
-1033 LGNPLATSAQI
+1033 LGNPAATST
-1044 ASAISN
+1044 AISN
-1050 LNTNA
+1050 AATTLTSAAKAYNS
-1055 ETIKNAIVTRSNTT
+1055 KLVTRSNERKVS
-1069 NYSGTAKANHYAL
+1069 NGNATATHYAF
-1082 VKTVNSAGAVSAN
+1082 VKSVSAN
-1095 PLKVAAVITDRAA
+1095 GVASETRDLVGRVYTDSTANTPFAAETKPYLGSDDVIIQANSFTGYEYLGY
-1108 TATAPVDTENY
+1108 VLTEN
-1119 FGSDTVVIGSNKFE
+1119 D
-1133 GFTYQ
+1133 
-1138 GYMTEKSF
+1138 
-1146 AGIGTNAP
+1146 
-1154 TSYYRTKPQETY
+1154 TKPGSARPSYALNAKTFERY
-1166 LRIDET
+1166 SRIDET
-1172 IKSEGRDNLYF
+1172 IQKEKRDKLTF
-1183 YYTAPDEHLTVD
+1183 YYEAPDANLSID
-1195 LNGGVSSVEN
+1195 LDGGVYPVDKLNTE
-1205 FNCDITA
+1205 ITA
-1212 SAGSTFTP
+1212 STGSTFT
-1220 AVPTKEG
+1220 VQNPTKEG
-1227 YTFVSW
+1227 YAFVSW
-1233 RLDGAGKLSGGTYT
+1233 KLDGAGKLSGGTYT

-1289 ASASGNN
+1289 ASASGSN
-1296 GNGTLTY
+1296 GNSTLTY

-1468 GWSGF
+1468 GWSGL

-1504 AQWTDAVYEIGFDNL
+1504 AQWADAVYEIGFDNL

-1685 IFTVPEGTE
+1685 IFTVPKGTE

-1804 AGGTVNPTKYTINT
+1804 ADGTVNPTKYTINT

-1844 VHSDNNWTEETVA
+1844 AHSDNNWTEETVA

-1865 MFGDVKLTAVWE
+1865 MYGDVKLTAVWE

-1923 FKAVVITNSGNAFA
+1923 FKAVVITNSGKAFA

-1976 PAVVTK
+1976 PAAVTK

-2054 YSIDSPK
+2054 YSIESPK

-2125 TVEGFTASQST
+2125 PVEGFTASQST

-2165 GRLLKEENVKW
+2165 GSLLKEESVKW

-2264 PSIMPARNINFTAS
+2264 PSIMPAKNIKFTAS

-2326 TAKDGSGTAYADKA
+2326 TAKDGSGTAYADNA

-2432 DGAFYKSF
+2432 DGAVYKSF
-2440 EVKYG
+2440 AVKYG
-2445 EAITA
+2445 EAIKA
-2450 TAEPAKTGYTF
+2450 IAEPTKTGYTF
-2461 SGWNGVPSTMPAND
+2461 SGWKNVPSTMPAGD
-2475 VTVTGTFTVNSYK
+2475 VTVAGTFTVNSYK
-2488 LTFMSDGKVYDEK
+2488 LTFMSDGNVYDEK
-2501 TYDFGADITAPAA
+2501 AYVFGAEVTAPAD

-2527 EIPAAMPAENTVITA
+2527 TVPATMPAADTVINAQWT
-2542 KWNVNKYTITFDT
+2542 VNSYTVTFDT
-2555 DGGTDIPA
+2555 DGGSYIAPVTGE
-2563 ITQDYGTDV
+2563 YGAAV
-2572 TAPVNPTKTGY
+2572 TAPADPTKTGY
-2583 TFAGWTPE
+2583 TFTGWTPD

-2618 VYEDGTEAENTH
+2618 VYEDGTEAEKTYAA
-2630 TESVVYGA
+2630 SVVYGA

-2650 TPDTAAVSG
+2650 TPDAAAVSG
-2659 TMPADNVTVTVTYK
+2659 TMPADNVTVIVTYK

-2678 ATFDADNGSEAEIR
+2678 ATFDADNGSEAEVR

-2698 KVVAPAAPAKAGYT
+2698 KVVAPAAPTKAGYT

-2757 DIETVVAAG
+2757 DIETVVTAG

-2776 KDINGFT
+2776 KDITGFT

-2798 GSLVLSVYYTR
+2798 GSLVLSVFYTR

-2823 TSLIYKFGE
+2823 TSRTYKFGE
-2832 TVTPAAAPEKTG
+2832 TVTAAAAPEKTG
-2844 YTFSGWSGVPSTMPA
+2844 YTFSGWQGVPETMPA

-2867 FTANTYYVAFDS
+2867 FTANTYYVAFDA

-2884 AVDDQQFSY
+2884 AMEDQQFSY
-2893 GESKALTANAFE
+2893 GESKALTANTFE

-2919 GVGGYNY
+2919 GTDGYNY
-2926 TDGETVSNL
+2926 TDGETVSDL

-2946 AQWTANTYTVT
+2946 AQWIANTYTVT

-2980 RLTANAFVR
+2980 KLTANVFVR

-2998 DGTNTYADGEE
+2998 DGTRTYADGEE
-3009 VKNFAAGGNVV
+3009 VKNLAAGGNVV

-3029 DTTVTL
+3029 DTKVTL

-3041 PDGTFDEAEKI
+3041 LDGSFAEAEKVL
-3052 FSKGTTDA
+3052 SKGTTDA

-3068 KKAFTGFTL
+3068 KKTFTGFTL
-3077 DETASVL
+3077 NEKASVL

-3117 EKKIYKFG
+3117 DKKTYKFG

-3145 GVPSAMPANDV
+3145 GVPSAMPASDV

-3162 TVNSYKLTFMSDGK
+3162 TVNSYKLTFMSDGN
-3176 VYDEKTYDFGADVTA
+3176 VYDEKTYDFGAEVTA
-3191 PAEPMKTGYTFAG
+3191 PADPTKTGYTFAG
-3204 WDMEIPAKMP
+3204 WDKEIPAAMPAENTVITATWNVNKYTVTFDTDGGTDIPAITQDYGTDITAPAAPTKTGYTFAGWDKEIPATMP

-3247 YGTDVTV
+3247 YGTDITA

-3274 TMPAE
+3274 AMPAE
-3279 NTVITAK
+3279 DTVITAK

-3336 DAANSVITGIVKA
+3336 DAAKSVITGIVKA

-3359 SRNTYTLSYTVD
+3359 SRNIYTLSYTVD

-3376 SLIYKFGET
+3376 SLTYKFGET
-3385 VTPAAAP
+3385 VTAAAAP

-3411 NDVEASG
+3411 KDVEASG

-3424 YYIAFDSNG
+3424 YYVAFDANG
-3433 GTGTMEKQRFTY
+3433 GTGAMEKQRFTY
-3445 DTAAKL
+3445 DAAAKL

-3456 TKTDSV
+3456 TKTDFV

-3474 YGYADEAEVGNLTSA
+3474 YGYADETEVENLTSA

-3504 NNNGIPDDE
+3504 NNNGIPDED
-3513 ETPWTVSYAAGEG
+3513 ETPWTVTYAAGEG
-3526 GKLIGASS
+3526 GKLIGAAS
-3534 EAVLDGMKP
+3534 EVVLDGMKP
-3543 VSVPEASAN
+3543 ASVPEASAN

-3574 IRANTEFTAVFGVD
+3574 IRANTAFTAVFGVD

-3616 VLSGLTPEDVPS
+3616 VLSGLTPEAVPS

-3645 TLNGEKVEPSAETVT
+3645 TLNGEKVDPSAEKIT
-3660 ADTTFVAVY
+3660 ADTIFVAVY

-3674 GDGIPD
+3674 GDNIPD
-3680 SEQKHYTVTYN
+3680 SEQKHYNVTYN

-3713 KAWEPAVTPDKGYM
+3713 KAWEPTVTPDKGYM

-3739 DDVVITA
+3739 EDVVITA

-3758 DGTDEDPFCTVTF
+3758 DGTDEDPFYTVTF
-3771 IDWNGEVIKTERILN
+3771 VDWNGEVIKTERVLN
-3786 GMSAAEAAP
+3786 GMSATEAAP
-3795 EGLTRDFDDDNH
+3795 DGLTRDFDDDNH
-3807 YTFDGWD
+3807 YTFGGWD

-3823 TNVTAQ
+3823 TEVTAQ
-3829 YTAAAHAYGE
+3829 YTAEAHAYGE

-3895 EVVYCSVCGHEISRV
+3895 EVVYCSVCGYEISREK
-3910 NVVDKAAGHKAEKVA
+3910 VVDKAAGHKAEKVA
-3925 GKAATCTEPGLSDG
+3925 GKAATCTEPGLTDG

-3961 WGAWE
+3961 WG
-3966 ETEKATCTENGEET
+3966 
-3980 RTCQRE
+3980 
-3986 GCGET
+3986 
-3991 ETRVTEKA
+3991 
-3999 AHTPAEAVTE
+3999 
-4009 NAVAA
+4009 
-4014 TCETDGSHD
+4014 
-4023 EVVYCSVCG
+4023 
-4032 HEISR
+4032 
-4037 VNVIDKAAGHKT
+4037 
-4049 EKVAGKAATC
+4049 
-4059 TEPGL
+4059 
-4064 SDGEKCSV
+4064 
-4072 CGKTIKEQTETPALG
+4072 
-4087 HDWGA
+4087 
-4092 WKETEKAT
+4092 
-4100 CTENGEETRTCQR
+4100 
-4113 EGCGETE
+4113 
-4120 TRVTEKAAHTPAEA
+4120 
-4134 VTENAVAATCETD
+4134 
-4147 GSHDEVVY
+4147 
-4155 CSVCGH
+4155 
-4161 EISRVNV
+4161 
-4168 VDKAA
+4168 
-4173 GHKAEKV
+4173 
-4180 AGKAATCTEPGLSD
+4180 
-4194 GEKCSVCGK
+4194 
-4203 TITEQ
+4203 
-4208 TEIPAL
+4208 
-4214 GHDWGEWKVTVKP
+4214 EWKVTVKP
-4227 TYTSTGVAKRECARC
+4227 TYTSTGEAKRECARC
-4242 GVTEEKELPPYVHGD
+4242 GATEEKELPPYVHGE

-4265 AVIRAGSIADIKAV
+4265 AVIRAGSMADIKAV
-4279 RMPEEV
+4279 RMPEEI
-4285 IESDAVWTTGDA
+4285 IESDVVWTTGDS

-4325 LTAEKTVTVVEVD
+4325 LTAVKTVTVIEVD

-4357 AGFYKIYNDG
+4357 AGFYNIYNDG
-4367 SIYWSRESECP
+4367 AIYWSRESECP

-4421 MAGAVDETPTQPD
+4421 MAGAVEETPTQP
-4434 GDGSG
+4434 DGSG

>member
-1 MTMPFFV
+1 
-8 LKRCIDNNFFI
+8 
-19 RESPARQN
+19 
-27 TAYAACQ
+27 
-34 GSKKPGGITMSKT
+34 MSKT

-78 ANAFV
+78 ANATV
-83 DVNSTQSANDGYD
+83 DVTKTLSAKESNDV
-96 LTFNVPESIYLKPGS
+96 TFNVPESIYLKPGS
-111 ANLEYFLI
+111 SNFEFFLAN
-119 NTVKSKGASAV
+119 NVSSKGAAVIASATSSVTV
-130 SMAAASTDVSVSSPY
+130 SASSPY
-145 ATSMSLS
+145 AENMKLSYTIESTGKKADGNSVAISGKIQKNGADIATVESTSAVSLS
-152 YEILPT
+152 L
-158 GKDVNGKA
+158 DSSN
-166 VNISGSLL
+166 
-174 TADGSVM
+174 
-181 PGATGTNSV
+181 
-190 SLNMNRNMTFSGYSD
+190 TFSGYSD
-205 ETQGTEAFI
+205 ALQGSEAFI
-214 RWKLVYVA
+214 KWALTYTVKGTA
-222 DGETHT
+222 HT
-228 VYAYTTLYIPYL
+228 IYAYTSIYIPYL
-240 GQSGMSA
+240 GQAGMSA
-247 HSRHNGTYANPENW
+247 HARHNGTYANPENW

-275 SASSKFVST
+275 AASSKFLSNEA
-284 KDVNTAAKG
+284 VNKEAKG
-293 AADAV
+293 ASDAV
-298 FVAPLVK
+298 FVAPLVM
-305 FTGGNVGTS
+305 FTGGNAGKS
-314 RGDVAYPFAN
+314 RENVEYPFSN

-333 FYTDAFTTV
+333 FYADAFTAK
-342 ANGGVAIKSNTT
+342 ANGGVALKTQTDGKTN
-354 SDDDY
+354 Y
-359 YPCNDSDL
+359 NPYADSDL
-367 GTMRITVDTSR
+367 GSMKITVDTSR
-378 FPNYNQV
+378 FANYNQI

-397 DWDGGDNRLYWIS
+397 DWDGGASRLMWIS
-410 GIEGATA
+410 GVNGTSA
-417 SGMSQ
+417 SGVSES
-422 GGLDGATITTA
+422 GLTGAAITTN
-433 ADTSNYEGNISL
+433 ADTSKYEGYVSL
-445 AKGLYVLNGTVT
+445 AKGLYALNGAVT
-457 GGDHLMV
+457 AGDHLMV
-464 FCYRNS
+464 FGYRNAYS
-470 YKPYVGNQSK
+470 PYVGNDSIT
-480 VRTYAGVKLNVTA
+480 RTFAGVKLNVA
-493 VDKAALR
+493 VTNKTALR
-500 NSVFNAFNH
+500 DTVFSTLYR
-509 GYSAVMANAEV
+509 GYSKDMSATYGSEFENAMSN
-520 EAALADASK
+520 ASK
-529 VLSDVFAAQSEVN
+529 VLADQFATASDVSN
-542 AAASKLNSAVENAKS
+542 ATDKLNTVLQNCREEMTVSLNEGRTSVNIYAV
-557 AITAYFAKHEK
+557 
-568 SIVSDTYAFV
+568 V
-578 PETIYLTPDTTSA
+578 PETIYLKPNASSMTSF
-591 TEFRYYINNT
+591 EYYLNNT
-601 VTFGNNSYTLTP
+601 LSNGIITP
-613 DAVSNATSGKFY
+613 VSSTPATTGSFLFECKAATKVRIIVSNS
-625 FKCADAVSLRVVVEG
+625 DVSSFNV
-640 ATATVNGTLKSGA
+640 TVNGTSVNLAGS
-653 ADSSGALS
+653 LS
-661 SADISDST
+661 SAT
-669 TGGLAVELSDGYA
+669 AGQEFVLSDGRIT
-682 EGTVTSGLLK
+682 GTIIGGTMK
-692 SGLAQNGTKEIQWR
+692 SAVAQSKTKSIEWK
-706 FIYTLKDGNTRETV
+706 FIYTLEDGTTSEYIST
-720 TAYTVVYAPY
+720 YTVAYAPY
-730 CQVTGS
+730 LTPIAAGAQTRNRKWSGKTYTRAASVLWVTGIQS
-736 TANGEHTDPNPDIK
+736 INDGTAYNMTQYTASSKIGTRIGTALVGVSCDTSSDTNVDKNPDYVSDSGIAAYSYENEGDGTTSGRSRNATSPYGYLLYDSSRFKNLNQIPDFK
-750 ISSISWWQGIHE
+750 IGFSVIHSSGAVAGNWNVY
-762 ATATRDCS
+762 DCS
-770 SGGNKLDGKA
+770 SDGVA
-780 DYYPNASKFSPMLGI
+780 A
-795 ISMPEGNAN
+795 
-804 GQEWFQ
+804 
-810 TTANGIM
+810 
-817 NVKSFRYSHYYAKT
+817 
-831 DNAGCTVTT
+831 T
-840 GYEGKVTVDTSRN
+840 GR
-853 KNLNTVP
+853 
-860 NLKVGLL
+860 
-867 VTRFEGVNSGEGYY
+867 
-881 PYYKI
+881 
-886 LKYTGTSGGEGG
+886 GEGG
-898 YKSEASMGGWTGD
+898 SSGF
-911 TIESHKATSV
+911 SV
-921 KNPMDNQTYLVNP
+921 
-934 TIFSLGT
+934 LGT
-941 LYSDGFNHALSSGT
+941 ILYGQSFDSGNYKYST
-955 ASEKIYYKAVVRA
+955 TESYYNKGIKVNNQAWD
-968 RSDQE
+968 RS
-973 WAANVMYNAIN
+973 I
-984 ITKVDKSGL
+984 SGL
-993 RSKIADVIKLA
+993 TSRSTVSVRGIYVNTADNGVGNHRTPSITQCNVILDPVNKTDLREA
-1004 QQFDWAFGNSSVASA
+1004 VQNALKPGYQDDWMKSFNSSTYAQ
-1019 TSTLSGNLKTAYTV
+1019 LLKAACET
-1033 LGNPLATSAQI
+1033 LGNPTATQNDVNSATN
-1044 ASAISN
+1044 N
-1050 LNTNA
+1050 LNGVARDDNRIS
-1055 ETIKNAIVTRSNTT
+1055 E
-1069 NYSGTAKANHYAL
+1069 TAKATHRAL
-1082 VKTVNSAGAVSAN
+1082 VKTVSAN
-1095 PLKVAAVITDRAA
+1095 GTVSGYNKVADIYLDKAA
-1108 TATAPVDTENY
+1108 SVKATNESKTYEGSDNVMISANDFAGYTYKGYKRFGATVFPNGSYDSTNRRELYLRVGKSLQSSGKDNLVFFYEAPDANLSIDLDGGVYPVDKLNTE
-1119 FGSDTVVIGSNKFE
+1119 
-1133 GFTYQ
+1133 
-1138 GYMTEKSF
+1138 
-1146 AGIGTNAP
+1146 
-1154 TSYYRTKPQETY
+1154 
-1166 LRIDET
+1166 
-1172 IKSEGRDNLYF
+1172 
-1183 YYTAPDEHLTVD
+1183 
-1195 LNGGVSSVEN
+1195 
-1205 FNCDITA
+1205 ITA
-1212 SAGSTFTP
+1212 STGSTFT
-1220 AVPTKEG
+1220 VQNPTKEG

-1390 AGAGW
+1390 AGEDW
-1395 TFASDDKDA
+1395 TFASDDNDA

-1447 RQAAETAVFISEPV
+1447 RQAAETTVFISEPV

-1468 GWSGF
+1468 GWSGL

-1758 FTGKNGTG
+1758 FTGENGTG

-1865 MFGDVKLTAVWE
+1865 MYGDVKLTAVWE
-1877 ENAAAVKVTVREQN
+1877 ENAAAVKATVREQN

-1901 INGKQLD
+1901 INGNRLD

-1923 FKAVVITNSGNAFA
+1923 FKAVVITNSGKAFA

-1976 PAVVTK
+1976 PAAVTK

-1988 SDSVTSPVVTGYTPD
+1988 SDSVTSPVITGYTPD

-2125 TVEGFTASQST
+2125 PVEGFTASQST

-2176 NANATAPAAPSRDGY
+2176 NANATAPADPSRDGY

-2501 TYDFGADITAPAA
+2501 TYDFGADVTAPAA

-2527 EIPAAMPAENTVITA
+2527 EIPAA
-2542 KWNVNKYTITFDT
+2542 
-2555 DGGTDIPA
+2555 
-2563 ITQDYGTDV
+2563 
-2572 TAPVNPTKTGY
+2572 
-2583 TFAGWTPE
+2583 
-2591 VPSTIPA
+2591 
-2598 ENITVKA
+2598 
-2605 QWSINSYT
+2605 
-2613 LTVKY
+2613 
-2618 VYEDGTEAENTH
+2618 
-2630 TESVVYGA
+2630 
-2638 AYSVASPEKEGF
+2638 
-2650 TPDTAAVSG
+2650 
-2659 TMPADNVTVTVTYK
+2659 
-2673 TNAYT
+2673 
-2678 ATFDADNGSEAEIR
+2678 
-2692 SFKYGE
+2692 
-2698 KVVAPAAPAKAGYT
+2698 
-2712 FAGWTPEI
+2712 
-2720 PETMPAKDLSFKA
+2720 
-2733 VWTANGDTKVTV
+2733 
-2745 NYYTEKLDGSGY
+2745 
-2757 DIETVVAAG
+2757 
-2766 TTGSEFTAEI
+2766 
-2776 KDINGFT
+2776 
-2783 FKADGSVT
+2783 
-2791 SGTVAAD
+2791 
-2798 GSLVLSVYYTR
+2798 
-2809 NSYTLSYTV
+2809 
-2818 DGKAH
+2818 
-2823 TSLIYKFGE
+2823 
-2832 TVTPAAAPEKTG
+2832 
-2844 YTFSGWSGVPSTMPA
+2844 
-2859 NDVEVSGT
+2859 
-2867 FTANTYYVAFDS
+2867 
-2879 NGGTG
+2879 
-2884 AVDDQQFSY
+2884 
-2893 GESKALTANAFE
+2893 
-2905 RTGYTFAGWSTVAN
+2905 
-2919 GVGGYNY
+2919 
-2926 TDGETVSNL
+2926 
-2935 CTANGAKYVLY
+2935 
-2946 AQWTANTYTVT
+2946 
-2957 FSKGAADA
+2957 
-2965 EGSMDAQTFTYDVAG
+2965 
-2980 RLTANAFVR
+2980 
-2989 NGYTFGGWT
+2989 
-2998 DGTNTYADGEE
+2998 
-3009 VKNFAAGGNVV
+3009 
-3020 LTAVWTANG
+3020 
-3029 DTTVTL
+3029 
-3035 VYMLEQ
+3035 
-3041 PDGTFDEAEKI
+3041 
-3052 FSKGTTDA
+3052 
-3060 VYTVSDAE
+3060 
-3068 KKAFTGFTL
+3068 
-3077 DETASVL
+3077 
-3084 SGVVTAD
+3084 
-3091 GALTLTL
+3091 
-3098 KYSRNSYSLTYTVD
+3098 
-3112 GAQYG
+3112 
-3117 EKKIYKFG
+3117 
-3125 EAVTAIEAPSK
+3125 
-3136 TGYTFSGWN
+3136 
-3145 GVPSAMPANDV
+3145 
-3156 TVTGTF
+3156 
-3162 TVNSYKLTFMSDGK
+3162 
-3176 VYDEKTYDFGADVTA
+3176 
-3191 PAEPMKTGYTFAG
+3191 
-3204 WDMEIPAKMP
+3204 
-3214 AENTVITAKWNVN
+3214 
-3227 KYTITF
+3227 
-3233 DTDGGTDI
+3233 
-3241 PAITQD
+3241 
-3247 YGTDVTV
+3247 
-3254 PAEPTKTGYK
+3254 
-3264 FAGWDKEIPA
+3264 
-3274 TMPAE
+3274 MPAE

-3376 SLIYKFGET
+3376 SLTYKFGET

-3513 ETPWTVSYAAGEG
+3513 ETPWTVTYAAGEG
-3526 GKLIGASS
+3526 GKLLGASS

-3795 EGLTRDFDDDNH
+3795 EGLTRGFDDDNH

-3961 WGAWE
+3961 WGAW
-3966 ETEKATCTENGEET
+3966 
-3980 RTCQRE
+3980 
-3986 GCGET
+3986 
-3991 ETRVTEKA
+3991 
-3999 AHTPAEAVTE
+3999 
-4009 NAVAA
+4009 
-4014 TCETDGSHD
+4014 
-4023 EVVYCSVCG
+4023 
-4032 HEISR
+4032 
-4037 VNVIDKAAGHKT
+4037 
-4049 EKVAGKAATC
+4049 
-4059 TEPGL
+4059 
-4064 SDGEKCSV
+4064 
-4072 CGKTIKEQTETPALG
+4072 
-4087 HDWGA
+4087 
-4092 WKETEKAT
+4092 
-4100 CTENGEETRTCQR
+4100 
-4113 EGCGETE
+4113 
-4120 TRVTEKAAHTPAEA
+4120 
-4134 VTENAVAATCETD
+4134 
-4147 GSHDEVVY
+4147 
-4155 CSVCGH
+4155 
-4161 EISRVNV
+4161 
-4168 VDKAA
+4168 
-4173 GHKAEKV
+4173 
-4180 AGKAATCTEPGLSD
+4180 
-4194 GEKCSVCGK
+4194 
-4203 TITEQ
+4203 
-4208 TEIPAL
+4208 
-4214 GHDWGEWKVTVKP
+4214 KVTVKP
-4227 TYTSTGVAKRECARC
+4227 TYTSTGVAKCECARC

-4410 IPAGTKNVIVT
+4410 IPAGTKNVIVS

>member
-1 MTMPFFV
+1 
-8 LKRCIDNNFFI
+8 
-19 RESPARQN
+19 
-27 TAYAACQ
+27 
-34 GSKKPGGITMSKT
+34 MSKT

-58 LCTLMILSTVCFF
+58 LCALMILSTVCFF

-78 ANAFV
+78 ANATV
-83 DVNSTQSANDGYD
+83 DVTPTVTPSPSYD
-96 LTFNVPESIYLKPGS
+96 MTVNIPESIYLKPGS
-111 ANLEYFLI
+111 ANFQYFLT
-119 NTVKSKGASAV
+119 NTKSGNTANADSTAV
-130 SMAAASTDVSVSSPY
+130 SSMSVYVSCPY
-145 ATSMSLS
+145 ASNISLS
-152 YEILPT
+152 YEFDYSKT
-158 GKDVNGKA
+158 KTVTSEDGTQSAKA
-166 VNISGSLL
+166 TSGLALNVGGSTL
-174 TADGSVM
+174 TAKS
-181 PGATGTNSV
+181 ASGT
-190 SLNMNRNMTFSGYSD
+190 SLSFKLGTSD
-205 ETQGTEAFI
+205 SLVGWTAEMDGTEYFI
-214 RWKLVYVA
+214 KWTLSYNVGGQTYTTYYYTTVYV
-222 DGETHT
+222 
-228 VYAYTTLYIPYL
+228 PYL
-240 GQSGMSA
+240 GQAGVSA
-247 HSRHNGTYANPENW
+247 HARHNGTYANPENW

-275 SASSKFVST
+275 AASSKFLSN
-284 KDVNTAAKG
+284 KAVNKEAKG
-293 AADAV
+293 ASDAV
-298 FVAPLVK
+298 FVAPLVM
-305 FTGGNVGTS
+305 FTGGNAGKS
-314 RGDVAYPFAN
+314 RENVEYPFSN
-324 GGTVPWGSN
+324 GGTVPWGSS
-333 FYTDAFTTV
+333 FYADAFTAK
-342 ANGGVAIKSNTT
+342 ANGGVALKTQTDGNTN
-354 SDDDY
+354 Y
-359 YPCNDSDL
+359 NPYADSDL
-367 GTMRITVDTSR
+367 GSMKITVDTSR
-378 FPNYNQV
+378 FANYNQI

-397 DWDGGDNRLYWIS
+397 DWDGGASRLMWIS
-410 GIEGATA
+410 GVNGTSVSGVSESGLSGAA
-417 SGMSQ
+417 
-422 GGLDGATITTA
+422 ITTN
-433 ADTSNYEGNISL
+433 ADTSKYEGYVSL
-445 AKGLYVLNGTVT
+445 AKGLYALNGAVT
-457 GGDHLMV
+457 AGDHLMV
-464 FCYRNS
+464 FGYRNAYS
-470 YKPYVGNQSK
+470 PYVGNDSIT
-480 VRTYAGVKLNVTA
+480 RTFAGVKLNVAKTDKSALRSALFNVYIHGYAGEMAGSYGTALRTA
-493 VDKAALR
+493 V
-500 NSVFNAFNH
+500 NNA
-509 GYSAVMANAEV
+509 SAV
-520 EAALADASK
+520 LADQFATASEIT
-529 VLSDVFAAQSEVN
+529 SATNAVN
-542 AAASKLNSAVENAKS
+542 AALSDA
-557 AITAYFAKHEK
+557 AIEAFTKAIQGNRETADIFVA
-568 SIVSDTYAFV
+568 V
-578 PETIYLTPDTTSA
+578 PETIYLTPAESNMTKFQCFANNILNEDGTVTAENGTSA
-591 TEFRYYINNT
+591 T
-601 VTFGNNSYTLTP
+601 
-613 DAVSNATSGKFY
+613 GKFT
-625 FKCADAVSLRVVVEG
+625 FKCADITNLRVVVDNDAVKTLN
-640 ATATVNGTLKSGA
+640 ATAW
-653 ADSSGALS
+653 
-661 SADISDST
+661 
-669 TGGLAVELSDGYA
+669 TGSESQTRSLVATKTDGDRSEGGIYFDNVEN
-682 EGTVTSGLLK
+682 GTVTGTINLDGELK
-692 SGLAQNGTKEIQWR
+692 EALGEGQTKTITWR
-706 FIYTLKDGNTRETV
+706 FIYTLSDGNVNECV
-720 TAYTVVYAPY
+720 TAYTVVYAPL
-730 CQVTGS
+730 TTLNS
-736 TANGEHTDPNPDIK
+736 TAAGTAEGSNKGNYTVAVTAWIT
-750 ISSISWWQGIHE
+750 GIHGIKANKSGTDTDGE
-762 ATATRDCS
+762 GGAADPPLTDSTVS
-770 SGGNKLDGKA
+770 TLGNGSGKHGNNMPLKSGGTGANYFYRTDKSA
-780 DYYPNASKFSPMLGI
+780 DCWGGIASLFI
-795 ISMPEGNAN
+795 
-804 GQEWFQ
+804 
-810 TTANGIM
+810 
-817 NVKSFRYSHYYAKT
+817 
-831 DNAGCTVTT
+831 
-840 GYEGKVTVDTSRN
+840 DTSRFAN
-853 KNLNTVP
+853 YNQIPNFLVGADINSKGSGGDVEGESFASVYSFGATRNGAGADSMEGTDIKKLGEGALTAGARYSAVPTGSVSVANTV
-860 NLKVGLL
+860 LSVGAHEYF
-867 VTRFEGVNSGEGYY
+867 RRGNHSGRTARAWAYCE
-881 PYYKI
+881 I
-886 LKYTGTSGGEGG
+886 TYTD
-898 YKSEASMGGWTGD
+898 K
-911 TIESHKATSV
+911 
-921 KNPMDNQTYLVNP
+921 QTLRDKL
-934 TIFSLGT
+934 T
-941 LYSDGFNHALSSGT
+941 
-955 ASEKIYYKAVVRA
+955 E
-968 RSDQE
+968 
-973 WAANVMYNAIN
+973 VMKEYIQ
-984 ITKVDKSGL
+984 D
-993 RSKIADVIKLA
+993 
-1004 QQFDWAFGNSSVASA
+1004 DWAFDAS
-1019 TSTLSGNLKTAYTV
+1019 LSNERTAYVNAIKNAYEV
-1033 LGNPLATSAQI
+1033 LGNPAATST
-1044 ASAISN
+1044 AISN
-1050 LNTNA
+1050 AATTLTSAAKAYNS
-1055 ETIKNAIVTRSNTT
+1055 KLVTRSNERKVS
-1069 NYSGTAKANHYAL
+1069 NGNATATHYAF
-1082 VKTVNSAGAVSAN
+1082 VKSVSAN
-1095 PLKVAAVITDRAA
+1095 GVASETRDLVGRVYTDSTANTPFAAETKPYLGSDDVIIQANSFTGYEYLGY
-1108 TATAPVDTENY
+1108 VLTEN
-1119 FGSDTVVIGSNKFE
+1119 D
-1133 GFTYQ
+1133 
-1138 GYMTEKSF
+1138 
-1146 AGIGTNAP
+1146 
-1154 TSYYRTKPQETY
+1154 TKPGSARPSYALNAKTFERY
-1166 LRIDET
+1166 SRIDET
-1172 IKSEGRDNLYF
+1172 IQKEKRDKLTF
-1183 YYTAPDEHLTVD
+1183 YYEAPDANLSID
-1195 LNGGVSSVEN
+1195 LDGGVYPVDKLNTE
-1205 FNCDITA
+1205 ITA
-1212 SAGSTFTP
+1212 STGSTFT
-1220 AVPTKEG
+1220 VQNPTKEG

-1233 RLDGAGKLSGGTYT
+1233 KLDGAGKLSGGTYT

-1341 VYLEAGKSYT
+1341 VYLEADKSYT

-1416 PVAAEGQPAN
+1416 PVAVEGQPAN

-1447 RQAAETAVFISEPV
+1447 RQAAETTVFISEPV

-1468 GWSGF
+1468 GWSGL

-1818 EKITVAAAPTK
+1818 EKITVAAAPAK

-1865 MFGDVKLTAVWE
+1865 MYGDVKLTAVWE

-1901 INGKQLD
+1901 INGNRLD

-1923 FKAVVITNSGNAFA
+1923 FKAVVITNSGKAFA

-1976 PAVVTK
+1976 PAAVTK

-2176 NANATAPAAPSRDGY
+2176 NANATAPADPSRDGY

-2197 KAFSNIKAN
+2197 KAFSNIKSN

-2236 YATAVTAPSTTR
+2236 YATAVTAPLTTR

-2527 EIPAAMPAENTVITA
+2527 EIPASMPAENTVITA

-2698 KVVAPAAPAKAGYT
+2698 KVVAPAAPAKEGYT

-2776 KDINGFT
+2776 KDITGFT

-2823 TSLIYKFGE
+2823 TSLTYKFGE
-2832 TVTPAAAPEKTG
+2832 TVTAAAAPEKPG

-2884 AVDDQQFSY
+2884 AVDDQRFSY

-3009 VKNFAAGGNVV
+3009 VKNLAADGNVV

-3052 FSKGTTDA
+3052 FSKGTTDV

-3145 GVPSAMPANDV
+3145 GVPSTMPASDV

-3191 PAEPMKTGYTFAG
+3191 PAEPTKTGYTFAG
-3204 WDMEIPAKMP
+3204 WDK
-3214 AENTVITAKWNVN
+3214 
-3227 KYTITF
+3227 
-3233 DTDGGTDI
+3233 D
-3241 PAITQD
+3241 
-3247 YGTDVTV
+3247 
-3254 PAEPTKTGYK
+3254 
-3264 FAGWDKEIPA
+3264 IPA

-3310 KNTLVDSATTDAEYT
+3310 KNTLVDGATTDAEYT

-3424 YYIAFDSNG
+3424 YYVAFDSNG

-3513 ETPWTVSYAAGEG
+3513 ETPWTVTYAAGEG

-3771 IDWNGEVIKTERILN
+3771 IDWNGEVIKTGRILN

-3910 NVVDKAAGHKAEKVA
+3910 NVIDKAAGHKAEKVA
-3925 GKAATCTEPGLSDG
+3925 GKAATCTESGLSDG

-4037 VNVIDKAAGHKT
+4037 VNVIDKAAGHK
-4049 EKVAGKAATC
+4049 
-4059 TEPGL
+4059 
-4064 SDGEKCSV
+4064 
-4072 CGKTIKEQTETPALG
+4072 
-4087 HDWGA
+4087 
-4092 WKETEKAT
+4092 
-4100 CTENGEETRTCQR
+4100 
-4113 EGCGETE
+4113 
-4120 TRVTEKAAHTPAEA
+4120 
-4134 VTENAVAATCETD
+4134 
-4147 GSHDEVVY
+4147 
-4155 CSVCGH
+4155 
-4161 EISRVNV
+4161 
-4168 VDKAA
+4168 
-4173 GHKAEKV
+4173 AEKV

-4208 TEIPAL
+4208 TETPAL

-4242 GVTEEKELPPYVHGD
+4242 GATEEKELPPYVHGD

>member
-1 MTMPFFV
+1 M
-8 LKRCIDNNFFI
+8 
-19 RESPARQN
+19 
-27 TAYAACQ
+27 
-34 GSKKPGGITMSKT
+34 
-47 HSRMTKSLSVL
+47 
-58 LCTLMILSTVCFF
+58 
-71 NPFPALR
+71 
-78 ANAFV
+78 
-83 DVNSTQSANDGYD
+83 
-96 LTFNVPESIYLKPGS
+96 
-111 ANLEYFLI
+111 
-119 NTVKSKGASAV
+119 
-130 SMAAASTDVSVSSPY
+130 
-145 ATSMSLS
+145 
-152 YEILPT
+152 
-158 GKDVNGKA
+158 
-166 VNISGSLL
+166 
-174 TADGSVM
+174 
-181 PGATGTNSV
+181 
-190 SLNMNRNMTFSGYSD
+190 
-205 ETQGTEAFI
+205 
-214 RWKLVYVA
+214 
-222 DGETHT
+222 
-228 VYAYTTLYIPYL
+228 
-240 GQSGMSA
+240 
-247 HSRHNGTYANPENW
+247 
-261 TYSFITGGHSVTGG
+261 
-275 SASSKFVST
+275 
-284 KDVNTAAKG
+284 
-293 AADAV
+293 
-298 FVAPLVK
+298 
-305 FTGGNVGTS
+305 
-314 RGDVAYPFAN
+314 
-324 GGTVPWGSN
+324 
-333 FYTDAFTTV
+333 
-342 ANGGVAIKSNTT
+342 
-354 SDDDY
+354 
-359 YPCNDSDL
+359 
-367 GTMRITVDTSR
+367 
-378 FPNYNQV
+378 
-385 PNLSAGWAQFRH
+385 
-397 DWDGGDNRLYWIS
+397 
-410 GIEGATA
+410 
-417 SGMSQ
+417 
-422 GGLDGATITTA
+422 
-433 ADTSNYEGNISL
+433 
-445 AKGLYVLNGTVT
+445 
-457 GGDHLMV
+457 
-464 FCYRNS
+464 
-470 YKPYVGNQSK
+470 
-480 VRTYAGVKLNVTA
+480 
-493 VDKAALR
+493 
-500 NSVFNAFNH
+500 
-509 GYSAVMANAEV
+509 
-520 EAALADASK
+520 
-529 VLSDVFAAQSEVN
+529 
-542 AAASKLNSAVENAKS
+542 
-557 AITAYFAKHEK
+557 
-568 SIVSDTYAFV
+568 
-578 PETIYLTPDTTSA
+578 
-591 TEFRYYINNT
+591 
-601 VTFGNNSYTLTP
+601 
-613 DAVSNATSGKFY
+613 
-625 FKCADAVSLRVVVEG
+625 
-640 ATATVNGTLKSGA
+640 
-653 ADSSGALS
+653 
-661 SADISDST
+661 
-669 TGGLAVELSDGYA
+669 
-682 EGTVTSGLLK
+682 
-692 SGLAQNGTKEIQWR
+692 
-706 FIYTLKDGNTRETV
+706 
-720 TAYTVVYAPY
+720 
-730 CQVTGS
+730 
-736 TANGEHTDPNPDIK
+736 
-750 ISSISWWQGIHE
+750 
-762 ATATRDCS
+762 
-770 SGGNKLDGKA
+770 
-780 DYYPNASKFSPMLGI
+780 
-795 ISMPEGNAN
+795 
-804 GQEWFQ
+804 
-810 TTANGIM
+810 
-817 NVKSFRYSHYYAKT
+817 
-831 DNAGCTVTT
+831 
-840 GYEGKVTVDTSRN
+840 
-853 KNLNTVP
+853 
-860 NLKVGLL
+860 
-867 VTRFEGVNSGEGYY
+867 
-881 PYYKI
+881 
-886 LKYTGTSGGEGG
+886 
-898 YKSEASMGGWTGD
+898 
-911 TIESHKATSV
+911 
-921 KNPMDNQTYLVNP
+921 
-934 TIFSLGT
+934 
-941 LYSDGFNHALSSGT
+941 
-955 ASEKIYYKAVVRA
+955 
-968 RSDQE
+968 
-973 WAANVMYNAIN
+973 
-984 ITKVDKSGL
+984 
-993 RSKIADVIKLA
+993 
-1004 QQFDWAFGNSSVASA
+1004 
-1019 TSTLSGNLKTAYTV
+1019 
-1033 LGNPLATSAQI
+1033 
-1044 ASAISN
+1044 
-1050 LNTNA
+1050 
-1055 ETIKNAIVTRSNTT
+1055 
-1069 NYSGTAKANHYAL
+1069 
-1082 VKTVNSAGAVSAN
+1082 
-1095 PLKVAAVITDRAA
+1095 
-1108 TATAPVDTENY
+1108 
-1119 FGSDTVVIGSNKFE
+1119 
-1133 GFTYQ
+1133 
-1138 GYMTEKSF
+1138 
-1146 AGIGTNAP
+1146 
-1154 TSYYRTKPQETY
+1154 
-1166 LRIDET
+1166 
-1172 IKSEGRDNLYF
+1172 
-1183 YYTAPDEHLTVD
+1183 
-1195 LNGGVSSVEN
+1195 
-1205 FNCDITA
+1205 
-1212 SAGSTFTP
+1212 
-1220 AVPTKEG
+1220 
-1227 YTFVSW
+1227 
-1233 RLDGAGKLSGGTYT
+1233 
-1247 FGLGDGKLTA
+1247 
-1257 VWEPVPTQSAEL
+1257 
-1269 IVDPDGGTMSSDLVY
+1269 
-1284 ITNGA
+1284 
-1289 ASASGNN
+1289 
-1296 GNGTLTY
+1296 
-1303 NITEGDG
+1303 
-1310 AQSLNISG
+1310 
-1318 HYKGFTYGEA
+1318 
-1328 NATGERTQIIPVW
+1328 
-1341 VYLEAGKSYT
+1341 
-1351 ISWTDDNAITEFF
+1351 
-1364 LFKNGDLKTRTHFN
+1364 
-1378 PGTAGAHSFTFT
+1378 
-1390 AGAGW
+1390 
-1395 TFASDDKDA
+1395 
-1404 TGWYQ
+1404 
-1409 LRLDQNM
+1409 
-1416 PVAAEGQPAN
+1416 
-1426 EGDYN
+1426 
-1431 ITGLSVKSNG
+1431 
-1441 DARLGY
+1441 
-1447 RQAAETAVFISEPV
+1447 
-1461 RDGYKFA
+1461 
-1468 GWSGF
+1468 
-1473 VNGSISRVDPDETN
+1473 
-1487 VNGGYLYTFKGK
+1487 
-1499 ADTLV
+1499 
-1504 AQWTDAVYEIGFDNL
+1504 
-1519 FLATA
+1519 
-1524 WAEDKYTSASND
+1524 
-1536 TVGFDKDNDIITYKN
+1536 
-1551 NKNADDQTDTEAR
+1551 
-1564 RAESSYRITGL
+1564 
-1575 TPGKEYSLSFD
+1575 
-1586 FASNMTGSSANDCNT
+1586 
-1601 YVFAHFYDENGTQIN
+1601 
-1616 IKNTAI
+1616 
-1622 NYGDVVSG
+1622 
-1630 ENTYVGK
+1630 
-1637 YIINYTDA
+1637 
-1645 SGKAQTQITPS
+1645 
-1656 EWAGSNSRIFSGLQ
+1656 
-1670 MYDVTVKDGYGHSDI
+1670 
-1685 IFTVPEGTE
+1685 
-1694 SMDIAFGAQHAG
+1694 
-1706 QTVSFKNVQINEYDR
+1706 
-1721 VNPVTDYSRVQKSY
+1721 
-1735 GRDTSV
+1735 
-1741 FGELATAKKL
+1741 
-1751 GYDFNGW
+1751 
-1758 FTGKNGTG
+1758 
-1766 TRITASTSTA
+1766 
-1776 PYHTKFTV
+1776 
-1784 WSNWTE
+1784 
-1790 IEYTVTCDAAGGTL
+1790 
-1804 AGGTVNPTKYTINT
+1804 
-1818 EKITVAAAPTK
+1818 
-1829 QGYIFKGWKITKDTS
+1829 
-1844 VHSDNNWTEETVA
+1844 
-1857 AGREYTGR
+1857 
-1865 MFGDVKLTAVWE
+1865 
-1877 ENAAAVKVTVREQN
+1877 
-1891 ADGTYTDTVV
+1891 
-1901 INGKQLD
+1901 
-1908 GSVVDLANY
+1908 
-1917 IGAKTG
+1917 
-1923 FKAVVITNSGNAFA
+1923 
-1937 LNNGRFTVV
+1937 
-1946 GGQNYD
+1946 
-1952 ILIQRDREQY
+1952 
-1962 TFTVKYVMSDGSTA
+1962 
-1976 PAVVTK
+1976 
-1982 TLRFGQ
+1982 
-1988 SDSVTSPVVTGYTPD
+1988 
-2003 RTVATVDAITENTE
+2003 
-2017 VTVTYTLD
+2017 
-2025 KHNVTVHYVYENGT
+2025 
-2039 KAADDKT
+2039 
-2046 LTVEYGKT
+2046 
-2054 YSIDSPK
+2054 
-2061 ITGYTAD
+2061 
-2068 QAIVSGKMGTGDIT
+2068 
-2082 VTVKYTVNSHKLTII
+2082 
-2097 YKYSE
+2097 
-2102 NEHPETKQEY
+2102 
-2112 TFKYGEKY
+2112 
-2120 NYSVP
+2120 
-2125 TVEGFTASQST
+2125 
-2136 VDGTM
+2136 
-2141 GDGDVTVTVTYTIIT
+2141 
-2156 FTVTFKDWD
+2156 
-2165 GRLLKEENVKW
+2165 
-2176 NANATAPAAPSRDGY
+2176 
-2191 TFKGWD
+2191 
-2197 KAFSNIKAN
+2197 
-2206 TEVTALYDINTYTLS
+2206 
-2221 FDANGGSAVSDIKQA
+2221 
-2236 YATAVTAPSTTR
+2236 
-2248 TGYTFVKWTGD
+2248 
-2259 DGSEV
+2259 
-2264 PSIMPARNINFTAS
+2264 
-2278 WTANKYTI
+2278 
-2286 AFDANNGTGT
+2286 
-2296 TASVNATYDADAVL
+2296 
-2310 TANGF
+2310 
-2315 TRTGFSFAGWN
+2315 
-2326 TAKDGSGTAYADKA
+2326 
-2340 TVRNLASENGA
+2340 
-2351 KATLYAQWTANSY
+2351 
-2364 TVTYR
+2364 
-2369 VDGNE
+2369 
-2374 TAKQTYKYGETIK
+2374 
-2387 AIADPVKTG
+2387 
-2396 YTFMGW
+2396 
-2402 KETLPA
+2402 
-2408 AMPANDIT
+2408 
-2416 VDAIFEVNTYT
+2416 
-2427 LTYTV
+2427 
-2432 DGAFYKSF
+2432 
-2440 EVKYG
+2440 
-2445 EAITA
+2445 
-2450 TAEPAKTGYTF
+2450 
-2461 SGWNGVPSTMPAND
+2461 
-2475 VTVTGTFTVNSYK
+2475 
-2488 LTFMSDGKVYDEK
+2488 
-2501 TYDFGADITAPAA
+2501 
-2514 PTKTGYTFAGWDK
+2514 
-2527 EIPAAMPAENTVITA
+2527 
-2542 KWNVNKYTITFDT
+2542 
-2555 DGGTDIPA
+2555 
-2563 ITQDYGTDV
+2563 
-2572 TAPVNPTKTGY
+2572 NPTKTGY

-2776 KDINGFT
+2776 KDITGFT

-2823 TSLIYKFGE
+2823 TSLTYKFGE
-2832 TVTPAAAPEKTG
+2832 TVTAAAAPEKLG

-2859 NDVEVSGT
+2859 NDVEASGT

-2893 GESKALTANAFE
+2893 GESKALTANTFE

-2980 RLTANAFVR
+2980 RLTANTFVR
-2989 NGYTFGGWT
+2989 DGYTFGGWT

-3009 VKNFAAGGNVV
+3009 VKNLAAGGNVV

-3145 GVPSAMPANDV
+3145 GVPSTMPANDV

-3191 PAEPMKTGYTFAG
+3191 PAEPTKTGYTFAG
-3204 WDMEIPAKMP
+3204 WDKEIPAAMP

-3247 YGTDVTV
+3247 YGTDVTA
-3254 PAEPTKTGYK
+3254 PAAPTKTGYK

-3325 AEIPAYDGFTF
+3325 AEISAYDGFTF

-3376 SLIYKFGET
+3376 SLTYKFGET

-3513 ETPWTVSYAAGEG
+3513 ETPCTVTYAAGEG

-3727 FKGWSNVPEKIT
+3727 FKDWSNVPEKIT
-3739 DDVVITA
+3739 GDVVITA

-3925 GKAATCTEPGLSDG
+3925 GKAATCTEPGLTDG

-3999 AHTPAEAVTE
+3999 AHTLAEAVTE

-4087 HDWGA
+4087 HDWG
-4092 WKETEKAT
+4092 
-4100 CTENGEETRTCQR
+4100 
-4113 EGCGETE
+4113 
-4120 TRVTEKAAHTPAEA
+4120 
-4134 VTENAVAATCETD
+4134 
-4147 GSHDEVVY
+4147 
-4155 CSVCGH
+4155 
-4161 EISRVNV
+4161 
-4168 VDKAA
+4168 
-4173 GHKAEKV
+4173 
-4180 AGKAATCTEPGLSD
+4180 
-4194 GEKCSVCGK
+4194 
-4203 TITEQ
+4203 
-4208 TEIPAL
+4208 
-4214 GHDWGEWKVTVKP
+4214 EWKVTVKP

-4242 GVTEEKELPPYVHGD
+4242 GITEEKELPPYVHGD

-4297 SVISVVGGKLYAVG
+4297 SVISVAGGKLYAVG

-4344 IKFVNMRKMDYTV
+4344 IKFVNMHKMDYTV

>member
-1 MTMPFFV
+1 
-8 LKRCIDNNFFI
+8 
-19 RESPARQN
+19 
-27 TAYAACQ
+27 
-34 GSKKPGGITMSKT
+34 MSKT

-58 LCTLMILSTVCFF
+58 LCALMILSTVCFF

-78 ANAFV
+78 ANATV
-83 DVNSTQSANDGYD
+83 DVTPTVTPSPSYD
-96 LTFNVPESIYLKPGS
+96 MTVNIPESIYLKPGS
-111 ANLEYFLI
+111 ANFQYFLT
-119 NTVKSKGASAV
+119 NTKSGNTANADSTAV
-130 SMAAASTDVSVSSPY
+130 SSMSVYVSCPY
-145 ATSMSLS
+145 ASNISLS
-152 YEILPT
+152 YEFDYSKT
-158 GKDVNGKA
+158 KTVTSEDGTQSAKA
-166 VNISGSLL
+166 TSGLALNVGGSTL
-174 TADGSVM
+174 TAKS
-181 PGATGTNSV
+181 ASGT
-190 SLNMNRNMTFSGYSD
+190 SLSFKLGTSD
-205 ETQGTEAFI
+205 SLVGWTAEMDGTEYFI
-214 RWKLVYVA
+214 KWTLSYNVGGQTYTTYYYTTVYV
-222 DGETHT
+222 
-228 VYAYTTLYIPYL
+228 PYL
-240 GQSGMSA
+240 GQAGVSA
-247 HSRHNGTYANPENW
+247 HARHNGTYANPENW

-275 SASSKFVST
+275 AASSKFLSN
-284 KDVNTAAKG
+284 KAVNKEAKG
-293 AADAV
+293 ASDAV
-298 FVAPLVK
+298 FVAPLVM
-305 FTGGNVGTS
+305 FTGGNAGKS
-314 RGDVAYPFAN
+314 RENVEYPFSN
-324 GGTVPWGSN
+324 GGTVPWGSS
-333 FYTDAFTTV
+333 FYADAFTAK
-342 ANGGVAIKSNTT
+342 ANGGVALKTQTDGNTN
-354 SDDDY
+354 Y
-359 YPCNDSDL
+359 NPYADSDL
-367 GTMRITVDTSR
+367 GSMKITVDTSR
-378 FPNYNQV
+378 FANYNQI

-397 DWDGGDNRLYWIS
+397 DWDGGASRLMWIS
-410 GIEGATA
+410 GVNGTSVSGVSESGLSGAA
-417 SGMSQ
+417 
-422 GGLDGATITTA
+422 ITTN
-433 ADTSNYEGNISL
+433 ADTSKYEGYVSL
-445 AKGLYVLNGTVT
+445 AKGLYALNGAVT
-457 GGDHLMV
+457 AGDHLMV
-464 FCYRNS
+464 FGYRNAYS
-470 YKPYVGNQSK
+470 PYVGNDSIT
-480 VRTYAGVKLNVTA
+480 RTFAGVKLNVAKTDKSALRSALFNVYIHGYAGEMAGSYGTALRTA
-493 VDKAALR
+493 V
-500 NSVFNAFNH
+500 NNA
-509 GYSAVMANAEV
+509 SAV
-520 EAALADASK
+520 LADQFATASEIT
-529 VLSDVFAAQSEVN
+529 SATNAVN
-542 AAASKLNSAVENAKS
+542 AALSDA
-557 AITAYFAKHEK
+557 AIEAFTKAIQGNRETADIFVA
-568 SIVSDTYAFV
+568 V
-578 PETIYLTPDTTSA
+578 PETIYLTPAESNMTKFQCFANNILNEDGTVTAENGTSA
-591 TEFRYYINNT
+591 T
-601 VTFGNNSYTLTP
+601 
-613 DAVSNATSGKFY
+613 GKFT
-625 FKCADAVSLRVVVEG
+625 FKCADITNLRVVVDNDAVKTLN
-640 ATATVNGTLKSGA
+640 ATAW
-653 ADSSGALS
+653 
-661 SADISDST
+661 
-669 TGGLAVELSDGYA
+669 TGSESQTRSLVATKTDGDRSEGGIYFDNVEN
-682 EGTVTSGLLK
+682 GTVTGTINLDGELK
-692 SGLAQNGTKEIQWR
+692 EALGEGQTKTITWR
-706 FIYTLKDGNTRETV
+706 FIYTLSDGNVNECV
-720 TAYTVVYAPY
+720 TAYTVVYAPL
-730 CQVTGS
+730 TTLNS
-736 TANGEHTDPNPDIK
+736 TAAGTAEGSNKGNYTVAVTAWIT
-750 ISSISWWQGIHE
+750 GIHGIKANKSGTDTDGE
-762 ATATRDCS
+762 GGAADPPLTDSTVS
-770 SGGNKLDGKA
+770 TLGNGSGKHGNNMPLKSGGTGANYFYRTDKSA
-780 DYYPNASKFSPMLGI
+780 DCWGGIASLFI
-795 ISMPEGNAN
+795 
-804 GQEWFQ
+804 
-810 TTANGIM
+810 
-817 NVKSFRYSHYYAKT
+817 
-831 DNAGCTVTT
+831 
-840 GYEGKVTVDTSRN
+840 DTSRFAN
-853 KNLNTVP
+853 YNQIPNFLVGADINSKGSGGDVEGESFASVYSFGATRNGAGADSMEGTDIKKLGEGALTAGARYSAVPTGSVSVANTV
-860 NLKVGLL
+860 LSVGAHEYF
-867 VTRFEGVNSGEGYY
+867 RRGNHSGRTARAWAYCE
-881 PYYKI
+881 I
-886 LKYTGTSGGEGG
+886 TYTD
-898 YKSEASMGGWTGD
+898 K
-911 TIESHKATSV
+911 
-921 KNPMDNQTYLVNP
+921 QTLRDKL
-934 TIFSLGT
+934 T
-941 LYSDGFNHALSSGT
+941 
-955 ASEKIYYKAVVRA
+955 E
-968 RSDQE
+968 
-973 WAANVMYNAIN
+973 VMKEYIQ
-984 ITKVDKSGL
+984 D
-993 RSKIADVIKLA
+993 
-1004 QQFDWAFGNSSVASA
+1004 DWAFDAS
-1019 TSTLSGNLKTAYTV
+1019 LSNERTAYVNAIKNAYEV
-1033 LGNPLATSAQI
+1033 LGNPAATST
-1044 ASAISN
+1044 AISN
-1050 LNTNA
+1050 AATTLTSAAKAYNS
-1055 ETIKNAIVTRSNTT
+1055 KLVTRSNERKVS
-1069 NYSGTAKANHYAL
+1069 NGNATATHYAF
-1082 VKTVNSAGAVSAN
+1082 VKSVSAN
-1095 PLKVAAVITDRAA
+1095 GVASETRDLVGRVYTDSTANTPFAAETKPYLGSDDVIIQANSFTGYEYLGY
-1108 TATAPVDTENY
+1108 VLTEN
-1119 FGSDTVVIGSNKFE
+1119 D
-1133 GFTYQ
+1133 
-1138 GYMTEKSF
+1138 
-1146 AGIGTNAP
+1146 
-1154 TSYYRTKPQETY
+1154 TKPGSARPSYALNAKTFERY
-1166 LRIDET
+1166 SRIDET
-1172 IKSEGRDNLYF
+1172 IQKEKRDKLTF
-1183 YYTAPDEHLTVD
+1183 YYEAPDANLSID
-1195 LNGGVSSVEN
+1195 LDGGVYPVDKLNTE
-1205 FNCDITA
+1205 ITA
-1212 SAGSTFTP
+1212 STGSTFT
-1220 AVPTKEG
+1220 VQNPTKEG

-1233 RLDGAGKLSGGTYT
+1233 KLDGAGKLSGGTYT

-1341 VYLEAGKSYT
+1341 VYLEADKSYT

-1416 PVAAEGQPAN
+1416 PVAVEGQPAN

-1447 RQAAETAVFISEPV
+1447 RQAAETTVFISEPV

-1468 GWSGF
+1468 GWSGL

-1818 EKITVAAAPTK
+1818 EKITVAAAPAK

-1865 MFGDVKLTAVWE
+1865 MYGDVKLTAVWE

-1901 INGKQLD
+1901 INGNRLD

-1923 FKAVVITNSGNAFA
+1923 FKAVVITNSGKAFA

-1976 PAVVTK
+1976 PAAVTK

-2176 NANATAPAAPSRDGY
+2176 NANATAPADPSRDGY

-2197 KAFSNIKAN
+2197 KAFSNIKSN

-2236 YATAVTAPSTTR
+2236 YATAVTAPLTTR

-2501 TYDFGADITAPAA
+2501 TYDFGADVTAPAE

-2527 EIPAAMPAENTVITA
+2527 EIPATMPAENTVITA

-2698 KVVAPAAPAKAGYT
+2698 KVVAPAAPAKEGYT

-2776 KDINGFT
+2776 KDITGFT

-2823 TSLIYKFGE
+2823 TSLTYKFGE
-2832 TVTPAAAPEKTG
+2832 TVTAAAAPEKPG

-2884 AVDDQQFSY
+2884 AVDDQRFSY

-3009 VKNFAAGGNVV
+3009 VKNLAADGNVV

-3052 FSKGTTDA
+3052 FSKGTTDV

-3145 GVPSAMPANDV
+3145 GVPSTMPASDV

-3191 PAEPMKTGYTFAG
+3191 PAEPTKTGYTFAG
-3204 WDMEIPAKMP
+3204 WDKEIPATMP

-3247 YGTDVTV
+3247 YGTDVTA
-3254 PAEPTKTGYK
+3254 PAEPTKTGYT
-3264 FAGWDKEIPA
+3264 FAGWDKDIPA

-3310 KNTLVDSATTDAEYT
+3310 KNTLVDGATTDAEYT

-3424 YYIAFDSNG
+3424 YYVAFDSNG

-3513 ETPWTVSYAAGEG
+3513 ETPWTVTYAAGEG

-3771 IDWNGEVIKTERILN
+3771 IDWNGEVIKTGRILN

-3910 NVVDKAAGHKAEKVA
+3910 NVIDKAAGHKAEKVA

-3961 WGAWE
+3961 WG
-3966 ETEKATCTENGEET
+3966 
-3980 RTCQRE
+3980 
-3986 GCGET
+3986 
-3991 ETRVTEKA
+3991 
-3999 AHTPAEAVTE
+3999 
-4009 NAVAA
+4009 
-4014 TCETDGSHD
+4014 
-4023 EVVYCSVCG
+4023 
-4032 HEISR
+4032 
-4037 VNVIDKAAGHKT
+4037 
-4049 EKVAGKAATC
+4049 
-4059 TEPGL
+4059 
-4064 SDGEKCSV
+4064 
-4072 CGKTIKEQTETPALG
+4072 
-4087 HDWGA
+4087 
-4092 WKETEKAT
+4092 
-4100 CTENGEETRTCQR
+4100 
-4113 EGCGETE
+4113 
-4120 TRVTEKAAHTPAEA
+4120 
-4134 VTENAVAATCETD
+4134 
-4147 GSHDEVVY
+4147 
-4155 CSVCGH
+4155 
-4161 EISRVNV
+4161 
-4168 VDKAA
+4168 
-4173 GHKAEKV
+4173 
-4180 AGKAATCTEPGLSD
+4180 
-4194 GEKCSVCGK
+4194 
-4203 TITEQ
+4203 
-4208 TEIPAL
+4208 
-4214 GHDWGEWKVTVKP
+4214 EWKVTVKP

-4242 GVTEEKELPPYVHGD
+4242 GATEEKELPPYVHGD

>member
-1 MTMPFFV
+1 MTMPIFV

-78 ANAFV
+78 ANATV
-83 DVNSTQSANDGYD
+83 DVTKTLSAKESNDV
-96 LTFNVPESIYLKPGS
+96 TFNVPESIYLKPGS
-111 ANLEYFLI
+111 SNFEFFLAN
-119 NTVKSKGASAV
+119 NVSSKGAAVIASATSSVTV
-130 SMAAASTDVSVSSPY
+130 SASSPY
-145 ATSMSLS
+145 AENMKLS
-152 YEILPT
+152 YTIEST
-158 GKDVNGKA
+158 GKKA
-166 VNISGSLL
+166 DGNSVAISGKIQKNG
-174 TADGSVM
+174 ADI
-181 PGATGTNSV
+181 ATVESTSAV
-190 SLNMNRNMTFSGYSD
+190 SLALDSSNTFSGYSD
-205 ETQGTEAFI
+205 ALQGSEAFI
-214 RWKLVYVA
+214 KWALTYTVKGTA
-222 DGETHT
+222 HT
-228 VYAYTTLYIPYL
+228 IYAYTSIYIPYL
-240 GQSGMSA
+240 GQAGMSA
-247 HSRHNGTYANPENW
+247 HARHNGTYANPENW

-275 SASSKFVST
+275 AASSKFLSN
-284 KDVNTAAKG
+284 KAVNKEAKG
-293 AADAV
+293 ASDAV
-298 FVAPLVK
+298 FVAPLVM
-305 FTGGNVGTS
+305 FTGGNAGKS
-314 RGDVAYPFAN
+314 RENVEYPFSN
-324 GGTVPWGSN
+324 GGTVPWGSS
-333 FYTDAFTTV
+333 FYADAFTAK
-342 ANGGVAIKSNTT
+342 ANGGVALKTQTDGKTN
-354 SDDDY
+354 Y
-359 YPCNDSDL
+359 NPYADSDL
-367 GTMRITVDTSR
+367 GSMKITVDTSR
-378 FPNYNQV
+378 FANYNQI

-397 DWDGGDNRLYWIS
+397 DWDGGASRLMWIS
-410 GIEGATA
+410 GVNGTSA
-417 SGMSQ
+417 SGVSES
-422 GGLDGATITTA
+422 GLTGAAITTN
-433 ADTSNYEGNISL
+433 ADTSKYEGYVSL
-445 AKGLYVLNGTVT
+445 AKGLYALNGAVT
-457 GGDHLMV
+457 AGDHLMV
-464 FCYRNS
+464 FGYRNAYS
-470 YKPYVGNQSK
+470 PYVGNDSIT
-480 VRTYAGVKLNVTA
+480 RTFAGVKLNVA
-493 VDKAALR
+493 VTNKTALR
-500 NSVFNAFNH
+500 DTVFSTLYR
-509 GYSAVMANAEV
+509 GYSKDMSATYGSEFENAMSN
-520 EAALADASK
+520 ASK
-529 VLSDVFAAQSEVN
+529 VLADQFATASDVSN
-542 AAASKLNSAVENAKS
+542 ATDKLNTVLQNCREEMTVSLNEGRTSVNIYAV
-557 AITAYFAKHEK
+557 
-568 SIVSDTYAFV
+568 V
-578 PETIYLTPDTTSA
+578 PETIYLKPNTSSM
-591 TEFRYYINNT
+591 TSFEYYLNNT
-601 VTFGNNSYTLTP
+601 LSNGIITP
-613 DAVSNATSGKFY
+613 VSSTPATTGSFLFECKAATKVRIIVSNS
-625 FKCADAVSLRVVVEG
+625 DVSSFNV
-640 ATATVNGTLKSGA
+640 TVNGTSVNLAGS
-653 ADSSGALS
+653 LS
-661 SADISDST
+661 SAT
-669 TGGLAVELSDGYA
+669 AGQEFVLSDGRIT
-682 EGTVTSGLLK
+682 GTIIGGTMK
-692 SGLAQNGTKEIQWR
+692 SAVAQSKTKSIEWK
-706 FIYTLKDGNTRETV
+706 FIYTLEDGTTSEYIST
-720 TAYTVVYAPY
+720 YTVAYAPY
-730 CQVTGS
+730 LTPIAAGAQTRNRKWSGKTYTRAASVLWVTGIQS
-736 TANGEHTDPNPDIK
+736 INDGTAYNMTQYTASSKIGTRIGTALVGVSCDTSSDTNVDKNPDYVSDSGIAAYSYENEGDGTTSGRSRNATSPYGYLLYDSSRFKNLNQIPDFK
-750 ISSISWWQGIHE
+750 IGFSVIHSSGAVAGNWNVY
-762 ATATRDCS
+762 DCS
-770 SGGNKLDGKA
+770 SDGVA
-780 DYYPNASKFSPMLGI
+780 A
-795 ISMPEGNAN
+795 
-804 GQEWFQ
+804 
-810 TTANGIM
+810 
-817 NVKSFRYSHYYAKT
+817 
-831 DNAGCTVTT
+831 T
-840 GYEGKVTVDTSRN
+840 GR
-853 KNLNTVP
+853 
-860 NLKVGLL
+860 
-867 VTRFEGVNSGEGYY
+867 
-881 PYYKI
+881 
-886 LKYTGTSGGEGG
+886 GEGG
-898 YKSEASMGGWTGD
+898 SSGF
-911 TIESHKATSV
+911 SV
-921 KNPMDNQTYLVNP
+921 
-934 TIFSLGT
+934 LGT
-941 LYSDGFNHALSSGT
+941 ILYGQSFDSGNYKYST
-955 ASEKIYYKAVVRA
+955 TESYYNKGIKVNNQAWD
-968 RSDQE
+968 RS
-973 WAANVMYNAIN
+973 I
-984 ITKVDKSGL
+984 SGL
-993 RSKIADVIKLA
+993 TSRSTVSVRGIYVNTADNGVGNHRTPSITQCNVILDPVNKTDLREA
-1004 QQFDWAFGNSSVASA
+1004 VQNALKPGYQDDWMKSFNSSTYAQ
-1019 TSTLSGNLKTAYTV
+1019 LLKAACET
-1033 LGNPLATSAQI
+1033 LGNPTATQNDVNSATN
-1044 ASAISN
+1044 N
-1050 LNTNA
+1050 LNVVARDDNRIS
-1055 ETIKNAIVTRSNTT
+1055 E
-1069 NYSGTAKANHYAL
+1069 TAKATHRAL
-1082 VKTVNSAGAVSAN
+1082 VKTVSAN
-1095 PLKVAAVITDRAA
+1095 GTVSGYNKVADIYLDKAA
-1108 TATAPVDTENY
+1108 TVKATNESKTYEGSDNVMISANDFAGYTYKGYKRFGATVFPNGSYDSTNRRELYLRVGKSLQSSGKDNLVFFYEAPDANLSIDLDGGVYPVDKLNTE
-1119 FGSDTVVIGSNKFE
+1119 
-1133 GFTYQ
+1133 
-1138 GYMTEKSF
+1138 
-1146 AGIGTNAP
+1146 
-1154 TSYYRTKPQETY
+1154 
-1166 LRIDET
+1166 
-1172 IKSEGRDNLYF
+1172 
-1183 YYTAPDEHLTVD
+1183 
-1195 LNGGVSSVEN
+1195 
-1205 FNCDITA
+1205 ITA
-1212 SAGSTFTP
+1212 STGSTFT
-1220 AVPTKEG
+1220 VQNPTKEG

-1378 PGTAGAHSFTFT
+1378 PGTAGAHSFIFT
-1390 AGAGW
+1390 AGEDW

-1468 GWSGF
+1468 GWSGL

-1504 AQWTDAVYEIGFDNL
+1504 AQWADAVYEIGFDNL

-1865 MFGDVKLTAVWE
+1865 MYGDVKLTAVWE

-1901 INGKQLD
+1901 INGNRLD

-1976 PAVVTK
+1976 PAAVTK

-2176 NANATAPAAPSRDGY
+2176 NANATAPADPSRDGY

-2501 TYDFGADITAPAA
+2501 TYDFGADVTAPAA

-2650 TPDTAAVSG
+2650 TPDAAAVSG

-2678 ATFDADNGSEAEIR
+2678 ATFDADNGSEAEII

-2698 KVVAPAAPAKAGYT
+2698 KVVAPAAPAKEGYT

-2776 KDINGFT
+2776 KDITGFT

-2823 TSLIYKFGE
+2823 TSLTYKFGE
-2832 TVTPAAAPEKTG
+2832 TVTAAAAPEKLG

-2859 NDVEVSGT
+2859 NDVEASGT

-2980 RLTANAFVR
+2980 KLTANAFVR
-2989 NGYTFGGWT
+2989 DGYTFGGWT

-3009 VKNFAAGGNVV
+3009 VKNLAAGGNVV

-3145 GVPSAMPANDV
+3145 GVPSTMPANDV

-3191 PAEPMKTGYTFAG
+3191 PAEPTKTGYTFAG
-3204 WDMEIPAKMP
+3204 WDK
-3214 AENTVITAKWNVN
+3214 
-3227 KYTITF
+3227 
-3233 DTDGGTDI
+3233 DI
-3241 PAITQD
+3241 PA
-3247 YGTDVTV
+3247 
-3254 PAEPTKTGYK
+3254 A
-3264 FAGWDKEIPA
+3264 
-3274 TMPAE
+3274 MPAE

-3310 KNTLVDSATTDAEYT
+3310 KNTLVDGATTDAEYT

-3336 DAANSVITGIVKA
+3336 DAANSVITGIVEA

-3376 SLIYKFGET
+3376 SLTYKFGET

-3392 EKTGYTFSG
+3392 EKIGYTFSG

-3474 YGYADEAEVGNLTSA
+3474 YGYADEAEVVNLTSA

-3513 ETPWTVSYAAGEG
+3513 ETPWTVTYAAGEG

-3645 TLNGEKVEPSAETVT
+3645 TLNGEKAEPSAETVT

-3966 ETEKATCTENGEET
+3966 ETEKATCTENG
-3980 RTCQRE
+3980 
-3986 GCGET
+3986 
-3991 ETRVTEKA
+3991 K
-3999 AHTPAEAVTE
+3999 
-4009 NAVAA
+4009 
-4014 TCETDGSHD
+4014 
-4023 EVVYCSVCG
+4023 
-4032 HEISR
+4032 
-4037 VNVIDKAAGHKT
+4037 
-4049 EKVAGKAATC
+4049 
-4059 TEPGL
+4059 
-4064 SDGEKCSV
+4064 
-4072 CGKTIKEQTETPALG
+4072 
-4087 HDWGA
+4087 
-4092 WKETEKAT
+4092 
-4100 CTENGEETRTCQR
+4100 ETRTCQR

-4180 AGKAATCTEPGLSD
+4180 ESKAATCTEPGLSD

-4208 TEIPAL
+4208 TETPAL

-4227 TYTSTGVAKRECARC
+4227 TYTSTGEAMRECARC
-4242 GVTEEKELPPYVHGD
+4242 GATEEKELPPYVHGD

-4344 IKFVNMRKMDYTV
+4344 IKFVNIRKMDYTV

-4367 SIYWSRESECP
+4367 AIYWSRESECP

-4421 MAGAVDETPTQPD
+4421 MAGAVTETPTQPD

>member
-1 MTMPFFV
+1 MTMPIFV

-78 ANAFV
+78 ANATV
-83 DVNSTQSANDGYD
+83 DVTKTLSAKESNDV
-96 LTFNVPESIYLKPGS
+96 TFNVPESIYLKPGS
-111 ANLEYFLI
+111 SNFEFFLAN
-119 NTVKSKGASAV
+119 NVSSKGAAVIASATSSVTV
-130 SMAAASTDVSVSSPY
+130 SASSPY
-145 ATSMSLS
+145 AENMKLS
-152 YEILPT
+152 YTIEST
-158 GKDVNGKA
+158 GKKA
-166 VNISGSLL
+166 DGNSVAISGKIQKNG
-174 TADGSVM
+174 ADI
-181 PGATGTNSV
+181 ATVESTSAV
-190 SLNMNRNMTFSGYSD
+190 SLALDSSNTFSGYSD
-205 ETQGTEAFI
+205 ALQGSEAFI
-214 RWKLVYVA
+214 KWALTYTVKGTA
-222 DGETHT
+222 HT
-228 VYAYTTLYIPYL
+228 IYAYTSIYIPYL
-240 GQSGMSA
+240 GQAGMSA
-247 HSRHNGTYANPENW
+247 HARHNGTYANPENW

-275 SASSKFVST
+275 AASSKFLSN
-284 KDVNTAAKG
+284 KAVNKEAKG
-293 AADAV
+293 ASDAV
-298 FVAPLVK
+298 FVAPLVM
-305 FTGGNVGTS
+305 FTGGNAGKS
-314 RGDVAYPFAN
+314 RENVEYPFSN
-324 GGTVPWGSN
+324 GGTVPWGSS
-333 FYTDAFTTV
+333 FYADAFTAK
-342 ANGGVAIKSNTT
+342 ANGGVALKTQTDGKTN
-354 SDDDY
+354 Y
-359 YPCNDSDL
+359 NPYADSDL
-367 GTMRITVDTSR
+367 GSMKITVDTSR
-378 FPNYNQV
+378 FANYNQI

-397 DWDGGDNRLYWIS
+397 DWDGGASRLMWIS
-410 GIEGATA
+410 GVNGTSA
-417 SGMSQ
+417 SGVSES
-422 GGLDGATITTA
+422 GLTGAAITTN
-433 ADTSNYEGNISL
+433 ADTSKYEGYVSL
-445 AKGLYVLNGTVT
+445 AKGLYALNGAVT
-457 GGDHLMV
+457 AGDHLMV
-464 FCYRNS
+464 FGYRNAYS
-470 YKPYVGNQSK
+470 PYVGNDSIT
-480 VRTYAGVKLNVTA
+480 RTFAGVKLNVA
-493 VDKAALR
+493 VTNKTALR
-500 NSVFNAFNH
+500 DAVFSTLYR
-509 GYSAVMANAEV
+509 GYSKDMSATYGSEFENAMS
-520 EAALADASK
+520 DASK
-529 VLSDVFAAQSEVN
+529 VLADQFATASDVSN
-542 AAASKLNSAVENAKS
+542 ATDKLNTVLQNCREEMTVSLNEGRTSVNIYAV
-557 AITAYFAKHEK
+557 
-568 SIVSDTYAFV
+568 V
-578 PETIYLTPDTTSA
+578 PETIYLKPNASSMTSF
-591 TEFRYYINNT
+591 EYYLNNT
-601 VTFGNNSYTLTP
+601 LSNGIITP
-613 DAVSNATSGKFY
+613 VSSTPATTGSFLFECKAATKVRIIVSNS
-625 FKCADAVSLRVVVEG
+625 DVSSFNV
-640 ATATVNGTLKSGA
+640 TVNGTSVNLAGS
-653 ADSSGALS
+653 LS
-661 SADISDST
+661 SAT
-669 TGGLAVELSDGYA
+669 AGQEFVLSDGRIT
-682 EGTVTSGLLK
+682 GTIIGGTMK
-692 SGLAQNGTKEIQWR
+692 SAVAQSKTKSIEWK
-706 FIYTLKDGNTRETV
+706 FIYTLEDGTTSEYIST
-720 TAYTVVYAPY
+720 YTVAYAPY
-730 CQVTGS
+730 LTPIAAGAQTRNRKWSGKTYTRAASVLWVTGIQS
-736 TANGEHTDPNPDIK
+736 INDGTAYNMTQYTASSKIGTRIGTALVGVSCDTSSDTNVDKNPDYVSDSGIAAYSYENEGDGTTSGRSRNATSPYGYLLYDSSRFKNLNQIPDFK
-750 ISSISWWQGIHE
+750 IGFSVIHSSGAVAGNWNVY
-762 ATATRDCS
+762 DCS
-770 SGGNKLDGKA
+770 SDGVA
-780 DYYPNASKFSPMLGI
+780 A
-795 ISMPEGNAN
+795 
-804 GQEWFQ
+804 
-810 TTANGIM
+810 
-817 NVKSFRYSHYYAKT
+817 
-831 DNAGCTVTT
+831 T
-840 GYEGKVTVDTSRN
+840 GR
-853 KNLNTVP
+853 
-860 NLKVGLL
+860 
-867 VTRFEGVNSGEGYY
+867 
-881 PYYKI
+881 
-886 LKYTGTSGGEGG
+886 GEGG
-898 YKSEASMGGWTGD
+898 SSGF
-911 TIESHKATSV
+911 SV
-921 KNPMDNQTYLVNP
+921 
-934 TIFSLGT
+934 LGT
-941 LYSDGFNHALSSGT
+941 ILYGQSFDSGNYKYST
-955 ASEKIYYKAVVRA
+955 TESYYNKGIKVNNQAWD
-968 RSDQE
+968 RS
-973 WAANVMYNAIN
+973 I
-984 ITKVDKSGL
+984 SGL
-993 RSKIADVIKLA
+993 TSRSTVSVRGIYVNTADNGVGNHRTPSITQCNVILDPVNKTDLREA
-1004 QQFDWAFGNSSVASA
+1004 VQNALKPGYQDDWMKSFNSSTYAQ
-1019 TSTLSGNLKTAYTV
+1019 LLKAACET
-1033 LGNPLATSAQI
+1033 LGNPTATQNDVNSATN
-1044 ASAISN
+1044 N
-1050 LNTNA
+1050 LNGVARDDNRIS
-1055 ETIKNAIVTRSNTT
+1055 E
-1069 NYSGTAKANHYAL
+1069 TAKATHRAL
-1082 VKTVNSAGAVSAN
+1082 VKTVSVNGTVSGYNKVADIYLDKAATVKATNESKTYEGSDNVMISAN
-1095 PLKVAAVITDRAA
+1095 DFAGYTYKGYKRSGA
-1108 TATAPVDTENY
+1108 TVFPNGSYDSTNRRELYLRVGKSLQSSGKDNLVFFYEAPDANLSIDLDGGVYPVDKLNTE
-1119 FGSDTVVIGSNKFE
+1119 
-1133 GFTYQ
+1133 
-1138 GYMTEKSF
+1138 
-1146 AGIGTNAP
+1146 
-1154 TSYYRTKPQETY
+1154 
-1166 LRIDET
+1166 
-1172 IKSEGRDNLYF
+1172 
-1183 YYTAPDEHLTVD
+1183 
-1195 LNGGVSSVEN
+1195 
-1205 FNCDITA
+1205 ITA
-1212 SAGSTFTP
+1212 STGSTFT
-1220 AVPTKEG
+1220 VQNPTKEG

-1233 RLDGAGKLSGGTYT
+1233 KLDGAGKLSGGTYT

-1296 GNGTLTY
+1296 GNSTLTY

-1468 GWSGF
+1468 GWSGL

-1504 AQWTDAVYEIGFDNL
+1504 AQWADAVYEIGFDNL

-1804 AGGTVNPTKYTINT
+1804 ADGTVNPAKYTINT

-1844 VHSDNNWTEETVA
+1844 AHSDNNWTEETVA

-1865 MFGDVKLTAVWE
+1865 MYGDVKLTAVWE

-1923 FKAVVITNSGNAFA
+1923 FKAVVITNSGKAFA

-1976 PAVVTK
+1976 PAAVTK

-2054 YSIDSPK
+2054 YSIESPK

-2125 TVEGFTASQST
+2125 PVEGFTASQST

-2296 TASVNATYDADAVL
+2296 TASVNATYDTDAVL

-2501 TYDFGADITAPAA
+2501 TYDFGADVTAPAE

-2776 KDINGFT
+2776 KDITGFT

-2823 TSLIYKFGE
+2823 TSLTYKFGE

-2844 YTFSGWSGVPSTMPA
+2844 YTFSGWQGVPETMPA
-2859 NDVEVSGT
+2859 NDVEASGT
-2867 FTANTYYVAFDS
+2867 FTANTYYIAFDS

-3009 VKNFAAGGNVV
+3009 VKNLAAGGNVV

-3145 GVPSAMPANDV
+3145 GVPSTMPANDV

-3191 PAEPMKTGYTFAG
+3191 PAEPTKTGYTFAG
-3204 WDMEIPAKMP
+3204 WDKEIPAAMP

-3247 YGTDVTV
+3247 YGTDVTA

-3264 FAGWDKEIPA
+3264 FAGWDKDIPA

-3310 KNTLVDSATTDAEYT
+3310 KNTLVDGATTDAEYT

-3376 SLIYKFGET
+3376 SLTYKFGET

-3513 ETPWTVSYAAGEG
+3513 ETPWTVTYAAGEG

-3739 DDVVITA
+3739 GDVVITA

-3910 NVVDKAAGHKAEKVA
+3910 NVVDKAAGHKAEKVE
-3925 GKAATCTEPGLSDG
+3925 GKTATCTEPGLTDG

-3961 WGAWE
+3961 WG
-3966 ETEKATCTENGEET
+3966 
-3980 RTCQRE
+3980 
-3986 GCGET
+3986 
-3991 ETRVTEKA
+3991 
-3999 AHTPAEAVTE
+3999 
-4009 NAVAA
+4009 
-4014 TCETDGSHD
+4014 
-4023 EVVYCSVCG
+4023 
-4032 HEISR
+4032 
-4037 VNVIDKAAGHKT
+4037 
-4049 EKVAGKAATC
+4049 
-4059 TEPGL
+4059 
-4064 SDGEKCSV
+4064 
-4072 CGKTIKEQTETPALG
+4072 
-4087 HDWGA
+4087 
-4092 WKETEKAT
+4092 
-4100 CTENGEETRTCQR
+4100 
-4113 EGCGETE
+4113 
-4120 TRVTEKAAHTPAEA
+4120 
-4134 VTENAVAATCETD
+4134 
-4147 GSHDEVVY
+4147 
-4155 CSVCGH
+4155 
-4161 EISRVNV
+4161 
-4168 VDKAA
+4168 
-4173 GHKAEKV
+4173 
-4180 AGKAATCTEPGLSD
+4180 
-4194 GEKCSVCGK
+4194 
-4203 TITEQ
+4203 
-4208 TEIPAL
+4208 
-4214 GHDWGEWKVTVKP
+4214 EWKVTVKP
-4227 TYTSTGVAKRECARC
+4227 TYTSTGEAMRECARC
-4242 GVTEEKELPPYVHGD
+4242 GATEEKELPPYVHGD

-4285 IESDAVWTTGDA
+4285 IESDAVWTTGDS

-4367 SIYWSRESECP
+4367 AIYWSRESECP

-4421 MAGAVDETPTQPD
+4421 MAGAVTETPTQPD

>member
-1 MTMPFFV
+1 MTMPIFV

-78 ANAFV
+78 ANATV
-83 DVNSTQSANDGYD
+83 DVTPTVTPSPSYD
-96 LTFNVPESIYLKPGS
+96 MTVNIPESIYLKPGS
-111 ANLEYFLI
+111 ANFQYFLT
-119 NTVKSKGASAV
+119 NTKSGNTANANSTAV
-130 SMAAASTDVSVSSPY
+130 SSMSVYVSCPY
-145 ATSMSLS
+145 ASNISLS
-152 YEILPT
+152 YEFDYSKT
-158 GKDVNGKA
+158 KTVTSEDGTQSAKA
-166 VNISGSLL
+166 TSGLALNVGGSTLTEKSASGTSLSFKL
-174 TADGSVM
+174 GTSDSLVGWTAEMD
-181 PGATGTNSV
+181 
-190 SLNMNRNMTFSGYSD
+190 
-205 ETQGTEAFI
+205 GTEYFI
-214 RWKLVYVA
+214 KWTLSYNVGGQTYTTYYYTTVYV
-222 DGETHT
+222 
-228 VYAYTTLYIPYL
+228 PYL
-240 GQSGMSA
+240 GQAGVSA
-247 HSRHNGTYANPENW
+247 HARHNGTYANPENW

-275 SASSKFVST
+275 AASSKFLSN
-284 KDVNTAAKG
+284 KAVNKEAKG
-293 AADAV
+293 ASDAV
-298 FVAPLVK
+298 FVAPLVM
-305 FTGGNVGTS
+305 FTGGNAGKS
-314 RGDVAYPFAN
+314 RENVEYPFSN

-333 FYTDAFTTV
+333 FYADAFTAK
-342 ANGGVAIKSNTT
+342 ANGGVALKTQTDGKTN
-354 SDDDY
+354 Y
-359 YPCNDSDL
+359 NPYADSDL
-367 GTMRITVDTSR
+367 GSMKITVDTSR
-378 FPNYNQV
+378 FVNYNQI

-397 DWDGGDNRLYWIS
+397 DWDGGASRLMWIS
-410 GIEGATA
+410 GINGTSVSGVSESGLSGAA
-417 SGMSQ
+417 
-422 GGLDGATITTA
+422 ITTN
-433 ADTSNYEGNISL
+433 ADTSKYEGYVSL
-445 AKGLYVLNGTVT
+445 AKGLYALNGAVT
-457 GGDHLMV
+457 AGDHLMV
-464 FCYRNS
+464 FGYRNAYS
-470 YKPYVGNQSK
+470 PYVGNDSIT
-480 VRTYAGVKLNVTA
+480 RTFAGVKLNVAKTDKSALRSALFNVYIHGYAGEMAGSYGTALRTA
-493 VDKAALR
+493 V
-500 NSVFNAFNH
+500 NNA
-509 GYSAVMANAEV
+509 SAV
-520 EAALADASK
+520 LADQFATASEIT
-529 VLSDVFAAQSEVN
+529 SATNAVN
-542 AAASKLNSAVENAKS
+542 AALSDA
-557 AITAYFAKHEK
+557 AIEAFTKAIQGNRETADIFVA
-568 SIVSDTYAFV
+568 V
-578 PETIYLTPDTTSA
+578 PETIYLTPAASSMTKFQCFANNILNEDGTVTAENGTSA
-591 TEFRYYINNT
+591 T
-601 VTFGNNSYTLTP
+601 
-613 DAVSNATSGKFY
+613 GKFT
-625 FKCADAVSLRVVVEG
+625 FKCADITNLRVVVDNDAVKTLN
-640 ATATVNGTLKSGA
+640 ATAWTGTASK
-653 ADSSGALS
+653 
-661 SADISDST
+661 
-669 TGGLAVELSDGYA
+669 TGSLVATNSDGDRSEGGIYFDNV
-682 EGTVTSGLLK
+682 ENGTVTGTINLDGELK
-692 SGLAQNGTKEIQWR
+692 EALGEGQTKTITWR
-706 FIYTLKDGNTRETV
+706 FIYTLSDGNVNECV
-720 TAYTVVYAPY
+720 TAYTVVYAPL
-730 CQVTGS
+730 TTLNS
-736 TANGEHTDPNPDIK
+736 TAAGTAEANNDGDFTIAVTPWIT
-750 ISSISWWQGIHE
+750 GIHAITSNGSGSDGNGGAANPPLTDSTVAILGNNGNGHGSSMPLKAGGSGASYFFKRKDSADCFGGVAKLYIDTTRFSQYSQIPNFNIGVDVNACDGWSSSDE
-762 ATATRDCS
+762 TLNSKYLFGSSHSTAGADSMSGTSIREVNYSGSGTRPADVRRSSVTPTATISIQNTSLTVAARIYKKKHQAAAKKRTARAWAYCDFEYTDKQTLR
-770 SGGNKLDGKA
+770 NKLT
-780 DYYPNASKFSPMLGI
+780 
-795 ISMPEGNAN
+795 E
-804 GQEWFQ
+804 
-810 TTANGIM
+810 
-817 NVKSFRYSHYYAKT
+817 
-831 DNAGCTVTT
+831 
-840 GYEGKVTVDTSRN
+840 
-853 KNLNTVP
+853 
-860 NLKVGLL
+860 
-867 VTRFEGVNSGEGYY
+867 
-881 PYYKI
+881 
-886 LKYTGTSGGEGG
+886 
-898 YKSEASMGGWTGD
+898 
-911 TIESHKATSV
+911 
-921 KNPMDNQTYLVNP
+921 
-934 TIFSLGT
+934 
-941 LYSDGFNHALSSGT
+941 
-955 ASEKIYYKAVVRA
+955 
-968 RSDQE
+968 
-973 WAANVMYNAIN
+973 VMKEYIQ
-984 ITKVDKSGL
+984 D
-993 RSKIADVIKLA
+993 
-1004 QQFDWAFGNSSVASA
+1004 DWAFDAS
-1019 TSTLSGNLKTAYTV
+1019 LSNERTAYVNAIKNAYEV
-1033 LGNPLATSAQI
+1033 LGNPAATST
-1044 ASAISN
+1044 AISN
-1050 LNTNA
+1050 AATTLTSAAKAYNS
-1055 ETIKNAIVTRSNTT
+1055 KLVTRSNERKVS
-1069 NYSGTAKANHYAL
+1069 NGNATATHYAF
-1082 VKTVNSAGAVSAN
+1082 VKSVSAN
-1095 PLKVAAVITDRAA
+1095 GVASETRDLVGRVYTDSTANTPFAAETKPYLGSDDVIIQANSFTGYEYLGY
-1108 TATAPVDTENY
+1108 VLTEN
-1119 FGSDTVVIGSNKFE
+1119 D
-1133 GFTYQ
+1133 
-1138 GYMTEKSF
+1138 
-1146 AGIGTNAP
+1146 
-1154 TSYYRTKPQETY
+1154 TKPGSARPSYALNAKTFERY
-1166 LRIDET
+1166 SRIDET
-1172 IKSEGRDNLYF
+1172 IQKEKRDKLTF
-1183 YYTAPDEHLTVD
+1183 YYEAPDANLSID
-1195 LNGGVSSVEN
+1195 LDGGVYPVDKLNTE
-1205 FNCDITA
+1205 ITA
-1212 SAGSTFTP
+1212 STGSTFT
-1220 AVPTKEG
+1220 VQNPTKEG

-1233 RLDGAGKLSGGTYT
+1233 KLDGAGKLSGGTYT

-1468 GWSGF
+1468 GWSGL

-1504 AQWTDAVYEIGFDNL
+1504 AQWADAVYEIGFDNL

-1865 MFGDVKLTAVWE
+1865 MYGDVKLTAVWE

-1901 INGKQLD
+1901 INGNRLD

-1976 PAVVTK
+1976 PAAVTK

-2112 TFKYGEKY
+2112 MFKYGEKY

-2176 NANATAPAAPSRDGY
+2176 NANATAPADPSRDGY

-2440 EVKYG
+2440 DVKYG

-2501 TYDFGADITAPAA
+2501 TYDFGADITAPAE

-2542 KWNVNKYTITFDT
+2542 KWNVNRYTVTFDT

-2733 VWTANGDTKVTV
+2733 VWTANGDTNVTV

-2776 KDINGFT
+2776 KDITGFT

-2823 TSLIYKFGE
+2823 TSLTYKFGE
-2832 TVTPAAAPEKTG
+2832 TVTAAAAPEKLG

-2884 AVDDQQFSY
+2884 AVDDQRFSY

-3009 VKNFAAGGNVV
+3009 VKNIAADGNVV

-3117 EKKIYKFG
+3117 DKKTYKFG

-3145 GVPSAMPANDV
+3145 GVPSTMPANDV

-3191 PAEPMKTGYTFAG
+3191 PAAPTKTGYTFAG
-3204 WDMEIPAKMP
+3204 WDKDIPAAMP

-3247 YGTDVTV
+3247 YGTDVTA
-3254 PAEPTKTGYK
+3254 PAEPTKTGYT

-3310 KNTLVDSATTDAEYT
+3310 KNTLVDGATTDAEYT

-3376 SLIYKFGET
+3376 SLTYKFGET

-3504 NNNGIPDDE
+3504 NNNGIPDEE
-3513 ETPWTVSYAAGEG
+3513 ETPWTVTYAAGEG

-3910 NVVDKAAGHKAEKVA
+3910 NVIDKAAGHKAEKVA
-3925 GKAATCTEPGLSDG
+3925 GKAATCTESGLSDG

-3991 ETRVTEKA
+3991 ETRVTEKV

-4037 VNVIDKAAGHKT
+4037 VNVIDKAAGHK
-4049 EKVAGKAATC
+4049 
-4059 TEPGL
+4059 
-4064 SDGEKCSV
+4064 
-4072 CGKTIKEQTETPALG
+4072 
-4087 HDWGA
+4087 
-4092 WKETEKAT
+4092 
-4100 CTENGEETRTCQR
+4100 
-4113 EGCGETE
+4113 
-4120 TRVTEKAAHTPAEA
+4120 
-4134 VTENAVAATCETD
+4134 
-4147 GSHDEVVY
+4147 
-4155 CSVCGH
+4155 
-4161 EISRVNV
+4161 
-4168 VDKAA
+4168 
-4173 GHKAEKV
+4173 AEKV
-4180 AGKAATCTEPGLSD
+4180 AGKAATCTESGLSD

-4208 TEIPAL
+4208 TETPAL

-4227 TYTSTGVAKRECARC
+4227 TYTSTGVAMRECARC
-4242 GVTEEKELPPYVHGD
+4242 GATEEKELPPYVHGD

>member
-1 MTMPFFV
+1 MTMPIFV

-78 ANAFV
+78 ANATV
-83 DVNSTQSANDGYD
+83 DVTKTLSAKESNDV
-96 LTFNVPESIYLKPGS
+96 TFNVPESIYLKPGS
-111 ANLEYFLI
+111 SNFEFFLAN
-119 NTVKSKGASAV
+119 NVSSKGAAVIASATSSVTV
-130 SMAAASTDVSVSSPY
+130 SASSPY
-145 ATSMSLS
+145 AENMKLSYTIESTGKKADGNSVAISGKIQKNGADIATVESTSAVSLS
-152 YEILPT
+152 L
-158 GKDVNGKA
+158 DSSN
-166 VNISGSLL
+166 
-174 TADGSVM
+174 
-181 PGATGTNSV
+181 
-190 SLNMNRNMTFSGYSD
+190 TFSGYSD
-205 ETQGTEAFI
+205 ALQGSEAFI
-214 RWKLVYVA
+214 KWALTYTVKGTA
-222 DGETHT
+222 HT
-228 VYAYTTLYIPYL
+228 IYAYTSIYIPYL
-240 GQSGMSA
+240 GQAGMSA
-247 HSRHNGTYANPENW
+247 HARHNGTYANPENW

-275 SASSKFVST
+275 AASSKFLSNEA
-284 KDVNTAAKG
+284 VNKEAKG
-293 AADAV
+293 ASDAV
-298 FVAPLVK
+298 FVAPLVM
-305 FTGGNVGTS
+305 FTGGNAGKS
-314 RGDVAYPFAN
+314 RENVEYPFSN

-333 FYTDAFTTV
+333 FYADAFTAK
-342 ANGGVAIKSNTT
+342 ANGGVALKTQTDGKTN
-354 SDDDY
+354 Y
-359 YPCNDSDL
+359 NPYADSDL
-367 GTMRITVDTSR
+367 GSMKITVDTSR
-378 FPNYNQV
+378 FANYNQI

-397 DWDGGDNRLYWIS
+397 DWDGGASRLMWIS
-410 GIEGATA
+410 GVNGTSA
-417 SGMSQ
+417 SGVSES
-422 GGLDGATITTA
+422 GLTGEAITTN
-433 ADTSNYEGNISL
+433 ADTSKYEGYVSL
-445 AKGLYVLNGTVT
+445 AKGLYALNGAVT
-457 GGDHLMV
+457 AGDHLMV
-464 FCYRNS
+464 FGYRNAYS
-470 YKPYVGNQSK
+470 PYVGNDSIT
-480 VRTYAGVKLNVTA
+480 RTFAGVKLNVA
-493 VDKAALR
+493 VTNKTALR
-500 NSVFNAFNH
+500 DTVFSTLYR
-509 GYSAVMANAEV
+509 GYSKDMSATYGSEFENAMSN
-520 EAALADASK
+520 ASK
-529 VLSDVFAAQSEVN
+529 VLADQFATASDVSN
-542 AAASKLNSAVENAKS
+542 ATDKLNTVLQNCREEMTVSLNEGRTSVNIYAV
-557 AITAYFAKHEK
+557 
-568 SIVSDTYAFV
+568 V
-578 PETIYLTPDTTSA
+578 PETIYLKPNASSMTSFEYYLNNTLSDDGEIKPVSA
-591 TEFRYYINNT
+591 TPTTTGSF
-601 VTFGNNSYTLTP
+601 TFECKAATKVRII
-613 DAVSNATSGKFY
+613 VSDS
-625 FKCADAVSLRVVVEG
+625 DVSSFNV
-640 ATATVNGTLKSGA
+640 TVNGTSVNLAGS
-653 ADSSGALS
+653 LS
-661 SADISDST
+661 SATAGKEFSLTDGRVTGTI
-669 TGGLAVELSDGYA
+669 TGGAMKSAV
-682 EGTVTSGLLK
+682 
-692 SGLAQNGTKEIQWR
+692 AQNTTKSIEWK
-706 FIYTLKDGNTRETV
+706 FIYTLEDGTTNEYVSTYTVAFAPYLTPIAAGAQMRNKSTLGSTYSRAASVLWVTGIQSISDGAAYRLTAYNAAQRIGANIGTALVGVTCDTANNTNVSAKQSYVSDTGVYAYYYEDEGGGSSSGKIRNATSPYGYMRYDSSRFTNLNQIPDFKIGFSVIHNEDAKAGNWNVYDCTDTGV
-720 TAYTVVYAPY
+720 TA
-730 CQVTGS
+730 TG
-736 TANGEHTDPNPDIK
+736 
-750 ISSISWWQGIHE
+750 
-762 ATATRDCS
+762 R
-770 SGGNKLDGKA
+770 
-780 DYYPNASKFSPMLGI
+780 
-795 ISMPEGNAN
+795 
-804 GQEWFQ
+804 
-810 TTANGIM
+810 
-817 NVKSFRYSHYYAKT
+817 
-831 DNAGCTVTT
+831 
-840 GYEGKVTVDTSRN
+840 
-853 KNLNTVP
+853 
-860 NLKVGLL
+860 
-867 VTRFEGVNSGEGYY
+867 
-881 PYYKI
+881 
-886 LKYTGTSGGEGG
+886 GEGG
-898 YKSEASMGGWTGD
+898 TTFSIFGTRLYGNTWNST
-911 TIESHKATSV
+911 
-921 KNPMDNQTYLVNP
+921 NYTYS
-934 TIFSLGT
+934 T
-941 LYSDGFNHALSSGT
+941 T
-955 ASEKIYYKAVVRA
+955 ASDYSKGIKVNNQSWTRSISGKTNWFTVSVRGLYVNTNKNGKDSYKAPTA
-968 RSDQE
+968 TQC
-973 WAANVMYNAIN
+973 NVIMDPVDKTFLREAVQNAI
-984 ITKVDKSGL
+984 KPGYQDDWMKS
-993 RSKIADVIKLA
+993 
-1004 QQFDWAFGNSSVASA
+1004 FNS
-1019 TSTLSGNLKTAYTV
+1019 LSYEQLLKAACET
-1033 LGNPLATSAQI
+1033 LGNPTATQNDVNSATN
-1044 ASAISN
+1044 N
-1050 LNTNA
+1050 LNGVARDDNRIS
-1055 ETIKNAIVTRSNTT
+1055 E
-1069 NYSGTAKANHYAL
+1069 TAKATHRAL
-1082 VKTVNSAGAVSAN
+1082 VKTVSAN
-1095 PLKVAAVITDRAA
+1095 GTVSGYNNVADIYLDKAA
-1108 TATAPVDTENY
+1108 SVKATNESKTYEGSDNVMISANDFAGYTYKGYKRFGATVFPNGSYDSTNRRELYLRVGKSLQSSGKDNLVFFYEAPDANLSIDLDGGVYPVDKLNTE
-1119 FGSDTVVIGSNKFE
+1119 
-1133 GFTYQ
+1133 
-1138 GYMTEKSF
+1138 
-1146 AGIGTNAP
+1146 
-1154 TSYYRTKPQETY
+1154 
-1166 LRIDET
+1166 
-1172 IKSEGRDNLYF
+1172 
-1183 YYTAPDEHLTVD
+1183 
-1195 LNGGVSSVEN
+1195 
-1205 FNCDITA
+1205 ITA
-1212 SAGSTFTP
+1212 STGSTFT
-1220 AVPTKEG
+1220 VQNPTKEG

-1447 RQAAETAVFISEPV
+1447 RQAAETTVFISEPV

-1468 GWSGF
+1468 GWSGL

-1504 AQWTDAVYEIGFDNL
+1504 AQWVDAVYEIGFDNL

-1818 EKITVAAAPTK
+1818 EKITVAAAPSK

-1865 MFGDVKLTAVWE
+1865 MYGDVKLTAVWE

-1976 PAVVTK
+1976 PAAVTK

-2054 YSIDSPK
+2054 YSIESPK

-2176 NANATAPAAPSRDGY
+2176 NANATAPADPSRDGY

-2501 TYDFGADITAPAA
+2501 TYDFGADITAPAE

-2542 KWNVNKYTITFDT
+2542 KWNVNKYTVTFDT

-2638 AYSVASPEKEGF
+2638 AYSVASTEKEGF

-2823 TSLIYKFGE
+2823 TSLTYKFGE
-2832 TVTPAAAPEKTG
+2832 TVTAAAAPEKTG
-2844 YTFSGWSGVPSTMPA
+2844 YTFSGWQGVPETMPA

-2965 EGSMDAQTFTYDVAG
+2965 EGGMDAQTFTYDVAG

-2998 DGTNTYADGEE
+2998 DGTRTYADGEE
-3009 VKNFAAGGNVV
+3009 VKNLADGGNVV

-3145 GVPSAMPANDV
+3145 GVPSTMPANDV

-3191 PAEPMKTGYTFAG
+3191 PAEPTKTGYTFAG
-3204 WDMEIPAKMP
+3204 WDKEIPATMP

-3247 YGTDVTV
+3247 YGTDVTSPAEPTKTGYTFAGWDKEIPAAMPAENTV
-3254 PAEPTKTGYK
+3254 ITAKWNVNKYTITFDTDGGTDIPAITQDYGTDVTATAEPTKTGYK

-3274 TMPAE
+3274 AMPAE

-3310 KNTLVDSATTDAEYT
+3310 KNTLVDGATTDAEYT

-3376 SLIYKFGET
+3376 SLTYKFGET

-3504 NNNGIPDDE
+3504 NNNGIPDEE
-3513 ETPWTVSYAAGEG
+3513 ETPWTVTYAAGEG

-3925 GKAATCTEPGLSDG
+3925 GKAATCTEPGLTDG
-3939 EKCSVCGKTITEQTE
+3939 EKCSVCGKTITKQTE

-3966 ETEKATCTENGEET
+3966 
-3980 RTCQRE
+3980 
-3986 GCGET
+3986 
-3991 ETRVTEKA
+3991 
-3999 AHTPAEAVTE
+3999 
-4009 NAVAA
+4009 
-4014 TCETDGSHD
+4014 
-4023 EVVYCSVCG
+4023 
-4032 HEISR
+4032 
-4037 VNVIDKAAGHKT
+4037 
-4049 EKVAGKAATC
+4049 
-4059 TEPGL
+4059 
-4064 SDGEKCSV
+4064 
-4072 CGKTIKEQTETPALG
+4072 
-4087 HDWGA
+4087 
-4092 WKETEKAT
+4092 ETEKAT

-4208 TEIPAL
+4208 TETPAL

-4242 GVTEEKELPPYVHGD
+4242 GITEEKELPPYVHGD

-4367 SIYWSRESECP
+4367 AIYWSRESECP

-4421 MAGAVDETPTQPD
+4421 MAGAVTETPTQPD